1 MDKNAIKKYAVWA
14 RRALIGSVTQRA
26 ALYGIT
32 AEDAGDTRAEVVMGR
47 VLSSTEQR
55 QRRSL
60 IERIRTEGY
69 TAAIEGI
76 AYTWFNRF
84 IALRFM
90 EVNGYLPSRVR
101 VFTDENDAFRPQIM
115 TEALDLTMEGIDPQ
129 QIYAFK
135 NANDD
140 EGLFKYLI
148 IAQCNALNAVLPRM
162 FQRIGDDTELLFPE
176 NLLRDGSVVHELITR
191 IPAEDWQ
198 DQVQIIGWL
207 YQYYNS
213 EPKDTVFANLKKNIK
228 VTKDTLPAATQLFTP
243 DWIVRYM
250 VENSLGRLWLAGHP
264 NEDLRA
270 GWRYYME
277 EAEQTEEVAEQLS
290 ILRAEAAA
298 LSPEE
303 IRCIDPCMGSGH
315 ILAYLFD
322 VLIEIYGAHGYVTV
336 DAIKNIVTKN
346 LYGLDIDER
355 AAQLAYFTVM
365 MKARAYDRGFF
376 RRGIQPNVY
385 AIVESNADGAFI
397 YDGGAGIAEEEHAAA
412 LSDVM
417 AAFTDAREYG
427 SLIVPPA
434 HDYAA
439 LANAWEWAQ
448 MAVAPDVNVTLWS
461 SETNERIPQL
471 IRQAQILT
479 QKYHIVVTN
488 PPYMGSKG
496 MGAKLAKFVK
506 EHYPAYKS
514 DLFSCCVARFT
525 ELAFPNGYV
534 GFLTPYVWMFIS
546 SYEKLRKYII
556 DEKTIITLIQFEYS
570 AFEEATVPIC
580 TFVLQNAHIDK
591 KSPYLRLTA
600 YRGGM
605 EVQRQKT
612 IEALA
617 THDKN
622 TYFETYARDFEKI
635 PSSPIAFWAGAALF
649 GAFEHGE
656 KLENIAHPKK
666 GLATTDNNR
675 FLRFWFEVDSRKIGI
690 SMRDKV
696 AAVNSRRKWFPLNKG
711 GEYRRWYGNK
721 EYVVNWE
728 HDGREMKAA
737 VVARYG
743 GGSYTKEIR
752 SEERYFGNAIT
763 WSALTAGT
771 SSFRYSDYGALFDS
785 AGSSM
790 FPEEVNTLY
799 LMGFLNTKVTDYIL
813 HIINPT
819 LNYGAGSIASIP
831 ILWSERDRNIIET
844 HARINIDLSRANW
857 DSYETSWDFQSHPLA
872 PTAYER
878 REQFSYNINADARR
892 KSVTLLSD
900 RYERWAWDCN
910 ARFDQLKANEEE
922 LNRIFIDIYGL
933 ADELTPAV
941 AERDVTVTR
950 VYDTAADVP
959 VEMRGSSYILTRADA
974 VRSLISYAVG
984 CMFGRY
990 SLDEE
995 GIVYAGGEWDATRYK
1010 SFIPDA
1016 DAIIPVCDDE
1026 YFIDDIA
1033 ARFVSF
1039 VETVYGADTL
1049 EENLRFIADAL
1060 GGQGSPRT
1068 VIRSYFLRDFYA
1080 DHVRRYRKRPIYWL
1094 FDSGEKNGFKA
1105 LVYLHRYAPDTLARM
1120 RTDYIHPQQ
1129 SRYQAAL
1136 ADVERLLT
1144 EAQGAERVRL
1154 TKRRTALRAQEEELH
1169 AYEERVHHLADQMI
1183 ALDLDDGVRHNYA
1196 LLQDVLA
1203 KLK

>member
-32 AEDAGDTRAEVVMGR
+32 AEDAGDARAQVVMGR

-90 EVNGYLPSRVR
+90 EVNGYLPSRVC

-115 TEALDLTMEGIDPQ
+115 TEAIDLTMEGIDPQ

-148 IAQCNALNAVLPRM
+148 IAQCNALNAILPRM

-213 EPKDTVFANLKKNIK
+213 EPKDMVFANLKKNIK

-290 ILRAEAAA
+290 VLRAEAAA

-322 VLIEIYGAHGYVTV
+322 VFIEIYGAHGYVTV
-336 DAIKNIVTKN
+336 DAVKNIVTKN

-385 AIVESNADGAFI
+385 VIVESNWI
-397 YDGGAGIAEEEHAAA
+397 GGAYPYDMGDFLLAEEHRKTLNYLLE
-412 LSDVM
+412 
-417 AAFTDAREYG
+417 AFRDAKEYG
-427 SLIVPPA
+427 SLIRLEP
-434 HDYAA
+434 HDYAG
-439 LANAWEWAQ
+439 LLRAWEQTAAATAPNFNMVLWYD
-448 MAVAPDVNVTLWS
+448 AVK
-461 SETNERIPQL
+461 EEIPKL
-471 IRQAQILT
+471 LRQAHLLF

-496 MGAKLAKFVK
+496 MGAKLARFVK
-506 EHYPAYKS
+506 EQYPDSKS
-514 DLFSCCVARFT
+514 DLFAAFIERCGDFART
-525 ELAFPNGYV
+525 DGYHALV
-534 GFLTPYVWMFIS
+534 TQHAWMFLS
-546 SYEKLRKYII
+546 SYEKLRAKLLQKEII
-556 DEKTIITLIQFEYS
+556 SMVHLGAR
-570 AFEEATVPIC
+570 AFEEIGGEVVQTTA
-580 TFVLQNAHIDK
+580 FVLANPHIDGYAGSYARLVDANTQDGK
-591 KSPYLRLTA
+591 EELYLSGAERYVARQDHFDCIPSKPIAYWVSENFLVA
-600 YRGGM
+600 YRVGCPLGEFAEPKAGM
-605 EVQRQKT
+605 STGNNELFERYWHEVLFPHIGFHYRDAQET
-612 IEALA
+612 A
-617 THDKN
+617 DKC
-622 TYFETYARDFEKI
+622 YKWM
-635 PSSPIAFWAGAALF
+635 PC
-649 GAFEHGE
+649 
-656 KLENIAHPKK
+656 
-666 GLATTDNNR
+666 
-675 FLRFWFEVDSRKIGI
+675 
-690 SMRDKV
+690 
-696 AAVNSRRKWFPLNKG
+696 NSG
-711 GEYRRWYGNK
+711 GEYRKWSFNN
-721 EYVVNWE
+721 EIIVNWYNNGE
-728 HDGREMKAA
+728 EIRAYRNASGKIASATRNTAYYFKVGLTWNKLSSSRFAVKYKAA
-737 VVARYG
+737 GFAFDDT
-743 GGSYTKEIR
+743 SR
-752 SEERYFGNAIT
+752 SIFLEDGDNH
-763 WSALTAGT
+763 
-771 SSFRYSDYGALFDS
+771 ALF
-785 AGSSM
+785 
-790 FPEEVNTLY
+790 Y
-799 LMGFLNTKVTDYIL
+799 LLGLLCSNVTFAYL
-813 HIINPT
+813 VALNPT
-819 LNYGAGSIASIP
+819 MSFTNNDIERIPYMYDAQRADEVTALVGKNISI
-831 ILWSERDRNIIET
+831 
-844 HARINIDLSRANW
+844 SRADW

-900 RYERWAWDCN
+900 RYERWAWACN
-910 ARFDQLKANEEE
+910 ARFDQLRRNEEE

-959 VEMRGSSYILTRADA
+959 AEMKGSSYVLTRADA

-1010 SFIPDA
+1010 TFIPDA

-1049 EENLRFIADAL
+1049 EENLRFIADAF

-1154 TKRRTALRAQEEELH
+1154 TKRRTVLRAQEEELH

>member
-1 MDKNAIKKYAVWA
+1 MDKNSIKKYAVWA

-32 AEDAGDTRAEVVMGR
+32 AEDAGDARAQVVMGR

-135 NANDD
+135 NTNDD

-148 IAQCNALNAVLPRM
+148 IAQCNALNAILPRM

-213 EPKDTVFANLKKNIK
+213 EPKDTVFANLKKNMK

-290 ILRAEAAA
+290 VLRAEAAA

-322 VLIEIYGAHGYVTV
+322 VLTEIYGAHGYATV
-336 DAIKNIVTKN
+336 DAVKNIVTKN

-448 MAVAPDVNVTLWS
+448 MAAAPDVNMTLWS

-506 EHYPAYKS
+506 EHYPDSKS
-514 DLFSCCVARFT
+514 DLFAAFIERCGDFART
-525 ELAFPNGYV
+525 DGYHALV
-534 GFLTPYVWMFIS
+534 TQHAWMFLS
-546 SYEKLRKYII
+546 SYEKLRAKLLQKEII
-556 DEKTIITLIQFEYS
+556 SMAHLGAR
-570 AFEEATVPIC
+570 AFEEIGGEVVQTTA
-580 TFVLQNAHIDK
+580 FVLANQHIDGYAGRYVRLVDANTQDSK
-591 KSPYLRLTA
+591 EELYLSGAERYVA
-600 YRGGM
+600 
-605 EVQRQKT
+605 RQ
-612 IEALA
+612 
-617 THDKN
+617 DS
-622 TYFETYARDFEKI
+622 FEKI
-635 PSSPIAFWAGAALF
+635 PGMPIAYWASEKILS
-649 GAFEHGE
+649 AFIN
-656 KLENIAHPKK
+656 NISVAEISK
-666 GLATTDNNR
+666 GKSGQNTGDNER
-675 FLRFWFEVDSRKIGI
+675 FLRLWYEVDIKNIGF
-690 SMRDKV
+690 SLHESYTG
-696 AAVNSRRKWFPLNKG
+696 NQYKWIPYNKG
-711 GEYRRWYGNK
+711 GEFRRWYGNYQ
-721 EYVVNWE
+721 YVVNWE
-728 HDGREMKAA
+728 NDGEEIKAYA
-737 VVARYG
+737 VIRNRGKHWSRYIQNLDCL
-743 GGSYTKEIR
+743 YKE
-752 SEERYFGNAIT
+752 GIT
-763 WSALTAGT
+763 WSIVTAST
-771 SSFRYSDYGALFDS
+771 FSMRYLPVGFICDYAGCSIFPEVDLNDYLLALF
-785 AGSSM
+785 
-790 FPEEVNTLY
+790 
-799 LMGFLNTKVTDYIL
+799 NTKYAEIVL
-813 HIINPT
+813 KIINPT
-819 LNYGAGSIASIP
+819 INYQPGNIGSVPYIYEEKYSNRI
-831 ILWSERDRNIIET
+831 SELVTANK
-844 HARINIDLSRANW
+844 AFSRTDW

-959 VEMRGSSYILTRADA
+959 AEMKGSNYVLTRADA

-995 GIVYAGGEWDATRYK
+995 GIVYAGGEWDVTRYK
-1010 SFIPDA
+1010 TFIPDA

-1039 VETVYGADTL
+1039 VETVYGAEIL
-1049 EENLRFIADAL
+1049 EENLRFIADTL

>member
-26 ALYGIT
+26 ALYGIA

-148 IAQCNALNAVLPRM
+148 IAQCNALNAILPRM

-198 DQVQIIGWL
+198 DKVQIIGWL

-250 VENSLGRLWLAGHP
+250 VENSLGRFWLAGHP

-290 ILRAEAAA
+290 VLRAEAAA

-336 DAIKNIVTKN
+336 DAVKNIVTKN

-397 YDGGAGIAEEEHAAA
+397 YDGGAGIAEEEHAVA

-427 SLIVPPA
+427 SLIVPPS

-448 MAVAPDVNVTLWS
+448 MAAAPDVNVTLWS
-461 SETNERIPQL
+461 SETNDRIPQL

-506 EHYPAYKS
+506 EHYPDSKS
-514 DLFSCCVARFT
+514 DLFA
-525 ELAFPNGYV
+525 AFIERCGDFANADGYHALV
-534 GFLTPYVWMFIS
+534 TQHAWMFLS
-546 SYEKLRKYII
+546 SYEKLRAKLLQKEII
-556 DEKTIITLIQFEYS
+556 SMAHLGAR
-570 AFEEATVPIC
+570 AFEEIGGEVVQTTA
-580 TFVLQNAHIDK
+580 FVLACQHIDGYEG
-591 KSPYLRLTA
+591 S
-600 YRGGM
+600 
-605 EVQRQKT
+605 
-612 IEALA
+612 
-617 THDKN
+617 
-622 TYFETYARDFEKI
+622 YARLVDANTQDSKEELYLSGEQRYTAQQNSFEKI
-635 PSSPIAFWAGAALF
+635 SGMPIAYWVSSPTLMAFTHTNLSELYISGGRNKTHNDDKYIRCTW
-649 GAFEHGE
+649 
-656 KLENIAHPKK
+656 
-666 GLATTDNNR
+666 
-675 FLRFWFEVDSRKIGI
+675 EVSRLCT
-690 SMRDKV
+690 
-696 AAVNSRRKWFPLNKG
+696 KWVFYAKG
-711 GEYRRWYGNK
+711 GTYRKWYGNIDYLVDWSEEARTEYKKHGGLIKQKFMGK
-721 EYVVNWE
+721 EGVTWSIIAGYKTSFRVKQAEIVYSSVSPTIFKSE
-728 HDGREMKAA
+728 F
-737 VVARYG
+737 VARKDVLG
-743 GGSYTKEIR
+743 
-752 SEERYFGNAIT
+752 
-763 WSALTAGT
+763 
-771 SSFRYSDYGALFDS
+771 
-785 AGSSM
+785 
-790 FPEEVNTLY
+790 Y
-799 LMGFLNTKVTDYIL
+799 LNSKVAEHLLDIL
-813 HIINPT
+813 DPT
-819 LNYGAGSIASIP
+819 LATNVGDVLNLPY
-831 ILWSERDRNIIET
+831 IENEEKKVSK
-844 HARINIDLSRANW
+844 IVEELVQLSLADW
-857 DSYETSWDFQSHPLA
+857 DSYETSWDFARHPLLTRPSA
-872 PTAYER
+872 TLAAAYEQYKA
-878 REQFSYNINADARR
+878 E
-892 KSVTLLSD
+892 T
-900 RYERWAWDCN
+900 N
-910 ARFDQLKANEEE
+910 ARFDQLKENEEE

-959 VEMRGSSYILTRADA
+959 AAMKGSSYVLTRADA

-995 GIVYAGGEWDATRYK
+995 GIVYAGGEWDATCYK
-1010 SFIPDA
+1010 TFIPDA

-1136 ADVERLLT
+1136 ADAERLLT
-1144 EAQGAERVRL
+1144 EAQGAERVQL

-1196 LLQDVLA
+1196 LLQDVLS

>member
-26 ALYGIT
+26 ALYGIA
-32 AEDAGDTRAEVVMGR
+32 AEDAGDARAEVVMGR

-148 IAQCNALNAVLPRM
+148 IAQCNALNAILPRM

-277 EAEQTEEVAEQLS
+277 EAEQTEEVAEQLRA
-290 ILRAEAAA
+290 LRAEAAA

-322 VLIEIYGAHGYVTV
+322 VLIELYGAHGYATV
-336 DAIKNIVTKN
+336 DAVKNIVTKN

-385 AIVESNADGAFI
+385 AIVESNWI
-397 YDGGAGIAEEEHAAA
+397 GGAYPYDMGDFLLAEEHRKTLNYLLE
-412 LSDVM
+412 
-417 AAFTDAREYG
+417 AFRDAKEYG
-427 SLIVPPA
+427 SLIRLEP
-434 HDYAA
+434 HDYAG
-439 LANAWEWAQ
+439 LLRAWEQTAAATAPNFNMMLWYD
-448 MAVAPDVNVTLWS
+448 AVK
-461 SETNERIPQL
+461 EEIPKL
-471 IRQAQILT
+471 LRQAHLLF

-488 PPYMGSKG
+488 PPYMGGKG

-506 EHYPAYKS
+506 EHYPDSKS
-514 DLFSCCVARFT
+514 DLFAAFIERCGDFART
-525 ELAFPNGYV
+525 DGYHALV
-534 GFLTPYVWMFIS
+534 TQHAWMFLS
-546 SYEKLRKYII
+546 SYEKLRAKLLQKEII
-556 DEKTIITLIQFEYS
+556 SMAHLGAR
-570 AFEEATVPIC
+570 AFEEIGGEVVQTTA
-580 TFVLQNAHIDK
+580 FVLANQHINGYEG
-591 KSPYLRLTA
+591 S
-600 YRGGM
+600 
-605 EVQRQKT
+605 
-612 IEALA
+612 
-617 THDKN
+617 
-622 TYFETYARDFEKI
+622 YARLVDANTQDGKEELYVSGAERYAVRQDHFDCI
-635 PSSPIAFWAGAALF
+635 PSKPIAFWVSENFLVAYRVGCPLGEFAEPKAGMSTGNNELF
-649 GAFEHGE
+649 ERYWH
-656 KLENIAHPKK
+656 
-666 GLATTDNNR
+666 
-675 FLRFWFEVDSRKIGI
+675 EVSFPRIGFHY
-690 SMRDKV
+690 RDAQETADKCYKWMPC
-696 AAVNSRRKWFPLNKG
+696 NSG
-711 GEYRRWYGNK
+711 GEYRKWSFNN
-721 EYVVNWE
+721 EIIVNWYNNGE
-728 HDGREMKAA
+728 EIRAYRNASGKIASATRNTAYYFKVGLTWNKLSSSRFAVKYKAA
-737 VVARYG
+737 GFAFDDT
-743 GGSYTKEIR
+743 SR
-752 SEERYFGNAIT
+752 SIFLEDGDNH
-763 WSALTAGT
+763 
-771 SSFRYSDYGALFDS
+771 ALF
-785 AGSSM
+785 
-790 FPEEVNTLY
+790 Y
-799 LMGFLNTKVTDYIL
+799 LLGLLCSNVTFAYL
-813 HIINPT
+813 AALNPT
-819 LNYGAGSIASIP
+819 MSFTNNDIERIPYIYDAQRADEVTALVGKNISI
-831 ILWSERDRNIIET
+831 
-844 HARINIDLSRANW
+844 SRADW

-910 ARFDQLKANEEE
+910 ARFDQLRRNEEE

-941 AERDVTVTR
+941 AERDVTVTH
-950 VYDTAADVP
+950 VYGTAADVP
-959 VEMRGSSYILTRADA
+959 AEMKGSSYVLTRADA

-1010 SFIPDA
+1010 TFIPDA

-1033 ARFVSF
+1033 ARFVLF
-1039 VETVYGADTL
+1039 VETVYGAETL

-1105 LVYLHRYAPDTLARM
+1105 LVYLHRYTPDTLARM

>member
-14 RRALIGSVTQRA
+14 RRALIGSVAQRA

-32 AEDAGDTRAEVVMGR
+32 AEDVGDARAEVVMGR

-148 IAQCNALNAVLPRM
+148 IAQCNALNAILPRM

-277 EAEQTEEVAEQLS
+277 EAEQTEEVAEQLRA
-290 ILRAEAAA
+290 LRAEAAA

-336 DAIKNIVTKN
+336 DAVKNIVTKN

-448 MAVAPDVNVTLWS
+448 MAAAPDVNMTLWS

-506 EHYPAYKS
+506 EHYPDSKS
-514 DLFSCCVARFT
+514 DLFA
-525 ELAFPNGYV
+525 AFIERCGDFANADGYHALV
-534 GFLTPYVWMFIS
+534 TQHAWMFLS
-546 SYEKLRKYII
+546 SYEKLRAKLLKQEII
-556 DEKTIITLIQFEYS
+556 SMAHLGAR
-570 AFEEATVPIC
+570 AFEEIGGEVVQTTA
-580 TFVLQNAHIDK
+580 FVLANRHIDGYAG
-591 KSPYLRLTA
+591 S
-600 YRGGM
+600 
-605 EVQRQKT
+605 
-612 IEALA
+612 
-617 THDKN
+617 
-622 TYFETYARDFEKI
+622 YARLVDANTQDGKEELYLSGAERYTVQQKKFDCI
-635 PSSPIAFWAGAALF
+635 PGKPIAFSLPIAILKLF
-649 GAFEHGE
+649 SS
-656 KLENIAHPKK
+656 
-666 GLATTDNNR
+666 
-675 FLRFWFEVDSRKIGI
+675 EVTLNKIGI
-690 SMRDKV
+690 TRLGMTTANNDKFTRFWYEVDIRYCIFNPANEAEVLHRGKKWV
-696 AAVNSRRKWFPLNKG
+696 AYNKG
-711 GEYRRWYGNK
+711 GKCRKWYGNLDI
-721 EYVVNWE
+721 VVNWDNSGYE
-728 HDGREMKAA
+728 IKNYADTDGR
-737 VVARYG
+737 VRSTVPNTDFYF
-743 GGSYTKEIR
+743 KECV
-752 SEERYFGNAIT
+752 T
-763 WSALTAGT
+763 WSKISTNTLAFRYRPNGSIFDVAGACLFSNKHLYELLALCNSRVAIKILTAL
-771 SSFRYSDYGALFDS
+771 S
-785 AGSSM
+785 
-790 FPEEVNTLY
+790 
-799 LMGFLNTKVTDYIL
+799 
-813 HIINPT
+813 PT
-819 LNYGAGSIASIP
+819 LNFEGGQIAILP
-831 ILWSERDRNIIET
+831 ISKDALKDSNVR
-844 HARINIDLSRANW
+844 ALSRKNVALSKQDW

-910 ARFDQLKANEEE
+910 ARFDQLRRNEEE

-995 GIVYAGGEWDATRYK
+995 GIVYAGGEWDATCYK
-1010 SFIPDA
+1010 TFIPDA

-1033 ARFVSF
+1033 ACFVSF
-1039 VETVYGADTL
+1039 VETVYGAETL
-1049 EENLRFIADAL
+1049 EENLRFIADTL

-1136 ADVERLLT
+1136 ADAERLLT
-1144 EAQGAERVRL
+1144 EAQGADASSSRSGARHSAH
-1154 TKRRTALRAQEEELH
+1154 RRRSCTPMRN
-1169 AYEERVHHLADQMI
+1169 AYTTLPIR
-1183 ALDLDDGVRHNYA
+1183 
-1196 LLQDVLA
+1196 
-1203 KLK
+1203 

>member
-26 ALYGIT
+26 ALYGIA

-148 IAQCNALNAVLPRM
+148 IAQCNALNAILPRM

-277 EAEQTEEVAEQLS
+277 EAEQTEEVAEQLRA
-290 ILRAEAAA
+290 LRAEAAA

-322 VLIEIYGAHGYVTV
+322 VLIEIYGAHGYATV
-336 DAIKNIVTKN
+336 DAVKNIVTKN

-385 AIVESNADGAFI
+385 AIVESNWI
-397 YDGGAGIAEEEHAAA
+397 GGAYPYDMGDFLLAEEHRKTLNYLLE
-412 LSDVM
+412 
-417 AAFTDAREYG
+417 AFRDAKEYG
-427 SLIVPPA
+427 SLIRLEP
-434 HDYAA
+434 HDYAG
-439 LANAWEWAQ
+439 LLRAWEQTAAATAPNFNMMLWYD
-448 MAVAPDVNVTLWS
+448 AVK
-461 SETNERIPQL
+461 EEIPKL
-471 IRQAQILT
+471 LRQAHLLF

-488 PPYMGSKG
+488 PPYMGGKG

-506 EHYPAYKS
+506 EHYPDSKS
-514 DLFSCCVARFT
+514 DLFAAFIERCGDFART
-525 ELAFPNGYV
+525 DGYHALV
-534 GFLTPYVWMFIS
+534 TQHAWMFLS
-546 SYEKLRKYII
+546 SYEKLRAKLLQKEII
-556 DEKTIITLIQFEYS
+556 SMAHLGAR
-570 AFEEATVPIC
+570 AFEEIGGEVVQTTA
-580 TFVLQNAHIDK
+580 FVLANQHINGYEG
-591 KSPYLRLTA
+591 S
-600 YRGGM
+600 
-605 EVQRQKT
+605 
-612 IEALA
+612 
-617 THDKN
+617 
-622 TYFETYARDFEKI
+622 YARLVDANTQDGKEELYVSGAERYAVRQDHFDCI
-635 PSSPIAFWAGAALF
+635 PSKPIAFWVSENFLVAYRVGCPLGEFAEPKAGMSTGNNELF
-649 GAFEHGE
+649 ERYWH
-656 KLENIAHPKK
+656 
-666 GLATTDNNR
+666 
-675 FLRFWFEVDSRKIGI
+675 EVSFPRIGFHY
-690 SMRDKV
+690 RDAQETADKCYKWMPC
-696 AAVNSRRKWFPLNKG
+696 NSG
-711 GEYRRWYGNK
+711 GEYRKWSFNN
-721 EYVVNWE
+721 EIIVNWYNNGE
-728 HDGREMKAA
+728 EIRAYRNASGKIASATRNTAYYFKVGLTWNKLSSSRFAVKYKAA
-737 VVARYG
+737 GFAFDDT
-743 GGSYTKEIR
+743 SR
-752 SEERYFGNAIT
+752 SIFLEDGDNH
-763 WSALTAGT
+763 
-771 SSFRYSDYGALFDS
+771 ALF
-785 AGSSM
+785 
-790 FPEEVNTLY
+790 Y
-799 LMGFLNTKVTDYIL
+799 LLGLLCSNVTFAYL
-813 HIINPT
+813 AALNPT
-819 LNYGAGSIASIP
+819 MSFTNNDIERIPYIYDAQRADEVTALVGKNISI
-831 ILWSERDRNIIET
+831 
-844 HARINIDLSRANW
+844 SRADW

-910 ARFDQLKANEEE
+910 ARFDQLRRNEEE

-941 AERDVTVTR
+941 AERDVTVTH
-950 VYDTAADVP
+950 VYGTAADVP
-959 VEMRGSSYILTRADA
+959 AEMKGSSYVLTRADA

-1010 SFIPDA
+1010 TFIPDA

-1033 ARFVSF
+1033 ARFVLF
-1039 VETVYGADTL
+1039 VETVYGAETL

-1105 LVYLHRYAPDTLARM
+1105 LVYLHRYTPDTLARM

>member
-32 AEDAGDTRAEVVMGR
+32 AEDAGDARAQVVMGR

-101 VFTDENDAFRPQIM
+101 VFTNENDAFRPQIM
-115 TEALDLTMEGIDPQ
+115 TEAIDLTMEGIDPQ

-148 IAQCNALNAVLPRM
+148 IAQCNALNAILPRM

-264 NEDLRA
+264 NGDLRA

-277 EAEQTEEVAEQLS
+277 EAEQTEEVAEQLRT
-290 ILRAEAAA
+290 LRAEAAA

-322 VLIEIYGAHGYVTV
+322 VLIEIYGAHGYATV
-336 DAIKNIVTKN
+336 DAVKNIVTKN

-417 AAFTDAREYG
+417 AAFIDAREYG

-448 MAVAPDVNVTLWS
+448 MAAAPDVNVTLWS
-461 SETNERIPQL
+461 SETNDRIPQL

-506 EHYPAYKS
+506 EHYPDSKS
-514 DLFSCCVARFT
+514 DLFA
-525 ELAFPNGYV
+525 AFIERCGDFANADGYHALV
-534 GFLTPYVWMFIS
+534 TQHAWMFLS
-546 SYEKLRKYII
+546 SYEKLRAKLLQKEII
-556 DEKTIITLIQFEYS
+556 SMAHLGAR
-570 AFEEATVPIC
+570 AFEEIGGEVVQTTA
-580 TFVLQNAHIDK
+580 FVLANRHIDGYAG
-591 KSPYLRLTA
+591 S
-600 YRGGM
+600 
-605 EVQRQKT
+605 
-612 IEALA
+612 
-617 THDKN
+617 
-622 TYFETYARDFEKI
+622 YARLVDANTQDGKEELYLSEAERYAVREENFEQI
-635 PSSPIAFWAGAALF
+635 PGMPVAYWVSEDILRIFSVS
-649 GAFEHGE
+649 
-656 KLENIAHPKK
+656 KK
-666 GLATTDNNR
+666 MDVFAVSKQGLATADNDR
-675 FLRFWFEVDSRKIGI
+675 FLRLWYEVDIGQIKFNARTAEEFLEARK
-690 SMRDKV
+690 
-696 AAVNSRRKWFPLNKG
+696 KWVPYNKG
-711 GEYRRWYGNK
+711 GEYRKWYGNND
-721 EYVVNWE
+721 YLVNWE
-728 HDGREMKAA
+728 HDGA
-737 VVARYG
+737 
-743 GGSYTKEIR
+743 EIKNFRDTNGKLR
-752 SEERYFGNAIT
+752 SRPQNLVYYFQESASWSDIT
-763 WSALTAGT
+763 SNNPA
-771 SSFRYSDYGALFDS
+771 FRYKAHGSIFDIVGKSLFSSDKL
-785 AGSSM
+785 
-790 FPEEVNTLY
+790 LY
-799 LMGFLNTKVTDYIL
+799 LLGLCNTKIVRDIL
-813 HIINPT
+813 HIIAPT
-819 LNYGAGSIASIP
+819 LHFQTGDIDNIPVILDDRKKTSVELLVKENISI
-831 ILWSERDRNIIET
+831 
-844 HARINIDLSRANW
+844 SRTDW

-910 ARFDQLKANEEE
+910 ARFDQLRHNEEE

-950 VYDTAADVP
+950 VYDTAVDVP
-959 VEMRGSSYILTRADA
+959 AEMKGSSYVLTRADA

-1010 SFIPDA
+1010 TFSPDA

-1049 EENLRFIADAL
+1049 EENLRFIADAF

-1068 VIRSYFLRDFYA
+1068 VLRSYFLRDFYA

-1105 LVYLHRYAPDTLARM
+1105 LVYLHRYAPDILARM
-1120 RTDYIHPQQ
+1120 RMDYIHPQQ

>member
-26 ALYGIT
+26 ALYGIA
-32 AEDAGDTRAEVVMGR
+32 AEDAGDARAEVVMGR

-148 IAQCNALNAVLPRM
+148 IAQCNALNAILPRM

-277 EAEQTEEVAEQLS
+277 EAEQTEEVAEQLRA
-290 ILRAEAAA
+290 LRAEAAA

-322 VLIEIYGAHGYVTV
+322 VLIELYGAHGYATV
-336 DAIKNIVTKN
+336 DAVKNIVTKN

-385 AIVESNADGAFI
+385 AIVESNWI
-397 YDGGAGIAEEEHAAA
+397 GGAYPYDMGDFLLAEEHRKTLNYLLE
-412 LSDVM
+412 
-417 AAFTDAREYG
+417 AFRDAKEYG
-427 SLIVPPA
+427 SLIRLEP
-434 HDYAA
+434 HDYAG
-439 LANAWEWAQ
+439 LLRAWEQTAAATAPNFNMMLWYD
-448 MAVAPDVNVTLWS
+448 AVK
-461 SETNERIPQL
+461 EEIPKL
-471 IRQAQILT
+471 LRQAHLLF

-488 PPYMGSKG
+488 PPYMGGKG

-506 EHYPAYKS
+506 EHYPDSKS
-514 DLFSCCVARFT
+514 DLFAAFIERCGDFART
-525 ELAFPNGYV
+525 DGYHALV
-534 GFLTPYVWMFIS
+534 TQHAWMFLS
-546 SYEKLRKYII
+546 SYEKLRAKLLQKEII
-556 DEKTIITLIQFEYS
+556 SMAHLGAR
-570 AFEEATVPIC
+570 AFEEIGGEVVQTTA
-580 TFVLQNAHIDK
+580 FVLANQHINGYEG
-591 KSPYLRLTA
+591 S
-600 YRGGM
+600 
-605 EVQRQKT
+605 
-612 IEALA
+612 
-617 THDKN
+617 
-622 TYFETYARDFEKI
+622 YARLVDANTQDGKEELYVSGAERYAVRQDHFDCI
-635 PSSPIAFWAGAALF
+635 PSKPIAFWVIENFLVAYRVGCPLGEFAEPKAGMSTGNNELF
-649 GAFEHGE
+649 ERYWH
-656 KLENIAHPKK
+656 
-666 GLATTDNNR
+666 
-675 FLRFWFEVDSRKIGI
+675 EVSFPRIGFHY
-690 SMRDKV
+690 RDAQETADKCYKWMPC
-696 AAVNSRRKWFPLNKG
+696 NSG
-711 GEYRRWYGNK
+711 GEYRKWSFNN
-721 EYVVNWE
+721 EIIVNWYNNGE
-728 HDGREMKAA
+728 EIRAYRNASGKIASATRNTAYYFKVGLTWNKLSSSRFAVKYKAA
-737 VVARYG
+737 GFAFDDT
-743 GGSYTKEIR
+743 SR
-752 SEERYFGNAIT
+752 SIFLEDGDNH
-763 WSALTAGT
+763 
-771 SSFRYSDYGALFDS
+771 ALF
-785 AGSSM
+785 
-790 FPEEVNTLY
+790 Y
-799 LMGFLNTKVTDYIL
+799 LLGLLCSNVTFAYL
-813 HIINPT
+813 AALNPT
-819 LNYGAGSIASIP
+819 MSFTNNDIERIPYIYDAQRADEVTALVGKNISI
-831 ILWSERDRNIIET
+831 
-844 HARINIDLSRANW
+844 SRADW

-910 ARFDQLKANEEE
+910 ARFDQLRRNEEE

-941 AERDVTVTR
+941 AERDVTVTH
-950 VYDTAADVP
+950 VYGTAADVP
-959 VEMRGSSYILTRADA
+959 AEMKGSSYVLTRADA

-1010 SFIPDA
+1010 TFIPDA

-1033 ARFVSF
+1033 ARFVLF
-1039 VETVYGADTL
+1039 VETVYGAETL

-1105 LVYLHRYAPDTLARM
+1105 LVYLHRYTPDTLARM

>member
-26 ALYGIT
+26 ALYGIA
-32 AEDAGDTRAEVVMGR
+32 AEDAGDARAEVVMGR

-148 IAQCNALNAVLPRM
+148 IAQCNALNAILPRM

-277 EAEQTEEVAEQLS
+277 EAEQTEEVAEQLRA
-290 ILRAEAAA
+290 LRAEAAA

-322 VLIEIYGAHGYVTV
+322 VLIELYGAHGYATV
-336 DAIKNIVTKN
+336 DAVKNIVTKN

-385 AIVESNADGAFI
+385 AIVESNWI
-397 YDGGAGIAEEEHAAA
+397 GGAYPYDMGDFLLAEEHRKTLNYLLE
-412 LSDVM
+412 
-417 AAFTDAREYG
+417 AFRDAKEYG
-427 SLIVPPA
+427 SLIRLEP
-434 HDYAA
+434 HDYAG
-439 LANAWEWAQ
+439 LLRAWEQTAAATATNFNMMLWYD
-448 MAVAPDVNVTLWS
+448 AVK
-461 SETNERIPQL
+461 EEIPKL
-471 IRQAQILT
+471 LRQAHLLF

-488 PPYMGSKG
+488 PPYMGGKG

-506 EHYPAYKS
+506 EHYPDSKS
-514 DLFSCCVARFT
+514 DLFAAFIERCGDFART
-525 ELAFPNGYV
+525 DGYHALV
-534 GFLTPYVWMFIS
+534 TQHAWMFLS
-546 SYEKLRKYII
+546 SYEKLRAKLLQKEII
-556 DEKTIITLIQFEYS
+556 SMAHLGAR
-570 AFEEATVPIC
+570 AFEEIGGEVVQTTAFI
-580 TFVLQNAHIDK
+580 LANRHIDGYAGRYVRLVDANTQDAK
-591 KSPYLRLTA
+591 EELYLSGAERHVA
-600 YRGGM
+600 
-605 EVQRQKT
+605 RQ
-612 IEALA
+612 
-617 THDKN
+617 DS
-622 TYFETYARDFEKI
+622 FEKI
-635 PSSPIAFWAGAALF
+635 PGMPIAYWASEKILS
-649 GAFEHGE
+649 AFIN
-656 KLENIAHPKK
+656 NISVAEISK
-666 GLATTDNNR
+666 GKSGQNTGDNER
-675 FLRFWFEVDSRKIGI
+675 FLRLWYEVDIKNIGF
-690 SMRDKV
+690 SLHESYTG
-696 AAVNSRRKWFPLNKG
+696 NQYKWIPYNKG
-711 GEYRRWYGNK
+711 GEFRRWYGNYQ
-721 EYVVNWE
+721 YVVNWE
-728 HDGREMKAA
+728 NDGEEIKAYA
-737 VVARYG
+737 VIRNRGKHWSRYIQNLDCL
-743 GGSYTKEIR
+743 YKE
-752 SEERYFGNAIT
+752 GIT
-763 WSALTAGT
+763 WSIVTAST
-771 SSFRYSDYGALFDS
+771 FSMRYLPVGFICDYAGCSIFPEVDLNDYLLALF
-785 AGSSM
+785 
-790 FPEEVNTLY
+790 
-799 LMGFLNTKVTDYIL
+799 NTKYAEIVL
-813 HIINPT
+813 KIINPT
-819 LNYGAGSIASIP
+819 INYQPGNIGSVPYIYEEKYSNRI
-831 ILWSERDRNIIET
+831 SELVTANK
-844 HARINIDLSRANW
+844 AFSRTDW

-910 ARFDQLKANEEE
+910 ACFDQLKANEEE

-959 VEMRGSSYILTRADA
+959 AEMKGSNYVLTRADA

-995 GIVYAGGEWDATRYK
+995 GIVYAGGEWDAPRYK
-1010 SFIPDA
+1010 TFIPDA

-1033 ARFVSF
+1033 ARFVLF
-1039 VETVYGADTL
+1039 VETVYGAETL

-1105 LVYLHRYAPDTLARM
+1105 LVYLHRYTPDTLARM

-1144 EAQGAERVRL
+1144 EGAERVRL

>member
-32 AEDAGDTRAEVVMGR
+32 AEDAGDARAEVVMGR

-101 VFTDENDAFRPQIM
+101 VFTDENDAFRPQIV
-115 TEALDLTMEGIDPQ
+115 TEAIDLTMEGIDPQ

-148 IAQCNALNAVLPRM
+148 IAQCNALNAILPRM

-290 ILRAEAAA
+290 VLRAEAAA

-322 VLIEIYGAHGYVTV
+322 VLIEIYGAHGYATV
-336 DAIKNIVTKN
+336 DAVKNIVTKN

-376 RRGIQPNVY
+376 RRGIQPHVY

-417 AAFTDAREYG
+417 ATFTDARDYG
-427 SLIVPPA
+427 SLIVPPT

-448 MAVAPDVNVTLWS
+448 MAAAPDVNMTLWS

-496 MGAKLAKFVK
+496 MGAKLARFVK
-506 EHYPAYKS
+506 EQYPDSKS
-514 DLFSCCVARFT
+514 DLFAAFIERCGDFART
-525 ELAFPNGYV
+525 DGYHALV
-534 GFLTPYVWMFIS
+534 TQHAWMFLS
-546 SYEKLRKYII
+546 SYEKLRAKLLQKEII
-556 DEKTIITLIQFEYS
+556 SMAHLGAR
-570 AFEEATVPIC
+570 AFEEIGGEVVQTTA
-580 TFVLQNAHIDK
+580 FVLANRHIDGYAG
-591 KSPYLRLTA
+591 S
-600 YRGGM
+600 
-605 EVQRQKT
+605 
-612 IEALA
+612 
-617 THDKN
+617 
-622 TYFETYARDFEKI
+622 YARLVDANTQDGKEELYLSGAERYVARQDSFEKI
-635 PSSPIAFWAGAALF
+635 QGAPISYWVSEKALDVLSSCEHFGEMSTTRAGMIT
-649 GAFEHGE
+649 G
-656 KLENIAHPKK
+656 
-666 GLATTDNNR
+666 DNNIFVR
-675 FLRFWFEVDSRKIGI
+675 QWFEVNRSQSEFLCKNRDMAI
-690 SMRDKV
+690 SSKK
-696 AAVNSRRKWFPLNKG
+696 KWFPYSKG
-711 GEYRRWYGNK
+711 GKYRKWYGNNDC
-721 EYVVNWE
+721 VVNWYN
-728 HDGREMKAA
+728 DGYEMRNRKDSKGDIPAHA
-737 VVARYG
+737 FNLDYIFKKNVCWNSLSSNAFSARYTECG
-743 GGSYTKEIR
+743 FLYDAGGS
-752 SEERYFGNAIT
+752 FAAI
-763 WSALTAGT
+763 ANNHEL
-771 SSFRYSDYGALFDS
+771 
-785 AGSSM
+785 
-790 FPEEVNTLY
+790 LY
-799 LMGFLNTKVTDYIL
+799 LGFLNSAVAFFYLTAL
-813 HIINPT
+813 NPT
-819 LNYGAGSIASIP
+819 MNFQKGNIGNLP
-831 ILWSERDRNIIET
+831 VHRNIDGKESVVIKHVE
-844 HARINIDLSRANW
+844 ACIFLSRADW

-910 ARFDQLKANEEE
+910 ARFDQLRRNEEE

-959 VEMRGSSYILTRADA
+959 AEMKGSSYVLTRADA

-995 GIVYAGGEWDATRYK
+995 GIVYAGGEWDATCYK
-1010 SFIPDA
+1010 TFIPDA

-1039 VETVYGADTL
+1039 VEMVYGAETL
-1049 EENLRFIADAL
+1049 EENLRFIADTL

-1136 ADVERLLT
+1136 ADAERLLT
-1144 EAQGAERVRL
+1144 EAQGAERVQL

-1196 LLQDVLA
+1196 LLQDVLS

>member
-1 MDKNAIKKYAVWA
+1 MDKNSIKKYAVWA

-32 AEDAGDTRAEVVMGR
+32 AEDAGDARAQVVMGR

-135 NANDD
+135 NTNDD

-148 IAQCNALNAVLPRM
+148 IAQCNALNAILPRM

-213 EPKDTVFANLKKNIK
+213 EPKDTVFANLKKNMK

-290 ILRAEAAA
+290 VLRAEAAA

-322 VLIEIYGAHGYVTV
+322 VLTEIYGAHGYATV
-336 DAIKNIVTKN
+336 DAVKNIVTKN

-448 MAVAPDVNVTLWS
+448 MAAAPDVNMTLWS

-496 MGAKLAKFVK
+496 MGAKLANFVK

-525 ELAFPNGYV
+525 ELGFPNGYA

-635 PSSPIAFWAGAALF
+635 PSSPIAFWVSENFLVAYRVGCPLGEFAEPKAGMSTGNNELF
-649 GAFEHGE
+649 ERYWH
-656 KLENIAHPKK
+656 
-666 GLATTDNNR
+666 
-675 FLRFWFEVDSRKIGI
+675 EVSFPRIGFHY
-690 SMRDKV
+690 RDAQETADKCYKWMPC
-696 AAVNSRRKWFPLNKG
+696 NSG
-711 GEYRRWYGNK
+711 GEYRKWSFNN
-721 EYVVNWE
+721 EIIVNWYNNGE
-728 HDGREMKAA
+728 EIRAYRNASGKIASATRNTAYYFKVGLTWNKLSSSRFAVKYKAA
-737 VVARYG
+737 GFAFDDT
-743 GGSYTKEIR
+743 SR
-752 SEERYFGNAIT
+752 SIFLEDGDNH
-763 WSALTAGT
+763 
-771 SSFRYSDYGALFDS
+771 ALF
-785 AGSSM
+785 
-790 FPEEVNTLY
+790 Y
-799 LMGFLNTKVTDYIL
+799 LLGLLCSNVTFAYL
-813 HIINPT
+813 AALNPT
-819 LNYGAGSIASIP
+819 MSFTNNDIERIPYIYDAQRADEVTALVGKNISI
-831 ILWSERDRNIIET
+831 
-844 HARINIDLSRANW
+844 SRADW

-959 VEMRGSSYILTRADA
+959 AEMKGSSYVLTRADA

-1010 SFIPDA
+1010 TFIPDA

-1094 FDSGEKNGFKA
+1094 FDSGEKNGVKA

>member
-32 AEDAGDTRAEVVMGR
+32 AEDVGDARVEVVMGR

-148 IAQCNALNAVLPRM
+148 IAQCNALNAILPRM

-290 ILRAEAAA
+290 VLRAEAAA

-336 DAIKNIVTKN
+336 DAVKNIVTKN

-439 LANAWEWAQ
+439 LANAWAWSR
-448 MAVAPDVNVTLWS
+448 MAAAPDVNMTLWS

-506 EHYPAYKS
+506 EHYPDSKS
-514 DLFSCCVARFT
+514 DLFAAFIERCGDFART
-525 ELAFPNGYV
+525 DGYHALV
-534 GFLTPYVWMFIS
+534 TQHAWMFLS
-546 SYEKLRKYII
+546 SYEKLRAKLLQKEII
-556 DEKTIITLIQFEYS
+556 SMAHLGAR
-570 AFEEATVPIC
+570 AFEEIGGEVVQTTA
-580 TFVLQNAHIDK
+580 FVLANQHIDGYAG
-591 KSPYLRLTA
+591 S
-600 YRGGM
+600 
-605 EVQRQKT
+605 
-612 IEALA
+612 
-617 THDKN
+617 
-622 TYFETYARDFEKI
+622 YARLVDANTQDAKEELYLSGAERYTAQQDRFAQI
-635 PSSPIAFWAGAALF
+635 PGMPISYWVSRNIYRIFSSFPALYQS
-649 GAFEHGE
+649 APT
-656 KLENIAHPKK
+656 KM
-666 GLATTDNNR
+666 GLTTGDNDR
-675 FLRFWFEVDSRKIGI
+675 FLRYWYEVYNELIGT
-690 SMRDKV
+690 K
-696 AAVNSRRKWFPLNKG
+696 FQFYNKG
-711 GEYRRWYGNK
+711 GEFRRWYGNINNVIDWGNDGF
-721 EYVVNWE
+721 YVRQFN
-728 HDGREMKAA
+728 
-737 VVARYG
+737 
-743 GGSYTKEIR
+743 GSTIR
-752 SEERYFGNAIT
+752 NDDWYFKKCISWGLIT
-763 WSALTAGT
+763 SST
-771 SSFRYSDYGALFDS
+771 SSFRSTGDYSCVFGD
-785 AGSSM
+785 AGPGC
-790 FPEEVNTLY
+790 FPSDKHFY
-799 LMGFLNTKVTDYIL
+799 YIL
-813 HIINPT
+813 SLLNSKPIDMMLSIMNPT
-819 LNYGAGSIASIP
+819 INLSSGVTGLLPLKFGKDHLS
-831 ILWSERDRNIIET
+831 
-844 HARINIDLSRANW
+844 RINSLAKKNEQLSCQDW
-857 DSYETSWDFQSHPLA
+857 DSFETSWDFKSHPLTS
-872 PTAYER
+872 TAYEH
-878 REQFSYNINADARR
+878 REPLSYGINADARR
-892 KSVTLLSD
+892 KLVTLLSD

-910 ARFDQLKANEEE
+910 ARFDQLKENEEE
-922 LNRIFIDIYGL
+922 LNRIFIDIYDL

-959 VEMRGSSYILTRADA
+959 AAMKGSSYVLTRADA

-995 GIVYAGGEWDATRYK
+995 GAGLCGRGMG
-1010 SFIPDA
+1010 
-1016 DAIIPVCDDE
+1016 CDP
-1026 YFIDDIA
+1026 
-1033 ARFVSF
+1033 
-1039 VETVYGADTL
+1039 L
-1049 EENLRFIADAL
+1049 
-1060 GGQGSPRT
+1060 
-1068 VIRSYFLRDFYA
+1068 
-1080 DHVRRYRKRPIYWL
+1080 
-1094 FDSGEKNGFKA
+1094 
-1105 LVYLHRYAPDTLARM
+1105 
-1120 RTDYIHPQQ
+1120 
-1129 SRYQAAL
+1129 
-1136 ADVERLLT
+1136 
-1144 EAQGAERVRL
+1144 
-1154 TKRRTALRAQEEELH
+1154 
-1169 AYEERVHHLADQMI
+1169 
-1183 ALDLDDGVRHNYA
+1183 
-1196 LLQDVLA
+1196 
-1203 KLK
+1203 

>member
-26 ALYGIT
+26 ARYGIT
-32 AEDAGDTRAEVVMGR
+32 AEDAGDARAQVVMGR

-115 TEALDLTMEGIDPQ
+115 TEAIDLTLEGIDPQ

-148 IAQCNALNAVLPRM
+148 IAQCNALNAILPRM

-228 VTKDTLPAATQLFTP
+228 VTKDTLPAATQIFTP

-277 EAEQTEEVAEQLS
+277 EAEQTEEVAEQLRA
-290 ILRAEAAA
+290 LRAEAAA

-322 VLIEIYGAHGYVTV
+322 VLIEIYGAHGYATV
-336 DAIKNIVTKN
+336 DAVKNIVTKN
-346 LYGLDIDER
+346 LYGLDIDKR

-397 YDGGAGIAEEEHAAA
+397 YDGGAGIAEEEHTAA

-417 AAFTDAREYG
+417 AAFIDAREYG

-439 LANAWEWAQ
+439 LANAWEWSR
-448 MAVAPDVNVTLWS
+448 MAAAPDVNMTLWS

-506 EHYPAYKS
+506 AQYPDTKS
-514 DLFSCCVARFT
+514 DLST
-525 ELAFPNGYV
+525 AFMERCLKFCRSVGYMSMINI
-534 GFLTPYVWMFIS
+534 PVWMFLS
-546 SYEKLRKYII
+546 SYEKLRQSILYNNTYSSMLHLGRGIFGSDFGTTAFVIVKKRVENYSAVYRRMFEKAGAVDSV
-556 DEKTIITLIQFEYS
+556 DEKERIFFAGTGEYI
-570 AFEEATVPIC
+570 AQQENFA
-580 TFVLQNAHIDK
+580 
-591 KSPYLRLTA
+591 
-600 YRGGM
+600 
-605 EVQRQKT
+605 
-612 IEALA
+612 
-617 THDKN
+617 
-622 TYFETYARDFEKI
+622 KI
-635 PSSPIAFWAGAALF
+635 PGMPVAYWVSAQVMAVFSL
-649 GAFEHGE
+649 GE
-656 KLENIAHPKK
+656 RLGNLVLVKK
-666 GLATTDNNR
+666 GMDTGNNDK
-675 FLRFWFEVDSRKIGI
+675 FLRQWFEVVVSNILLADNKFFRWVPY
-690 SMRDKV
+690 D
-696 AAVNSRRKWFPLNKG
+696 KG
-711 GEYRRWYGNK
+711 GDYRRWYGNN
-721 EYVVNWE
+721 EYVVDWKN
-728 HDGREMKAA
+728 DGEELKKSTANL
-737 VVARYG
+737 
-743 GGSYTKEIR
+743 R
-752 SEERYFGNAIT
+752 SRNLYFRQSIT
-763 WSALTAGT
+763 WNALSVSKTC
-771 SSFRYSDYGALFDS
+771 FRFSKEMSIFDS

-790 FPEEVNTLY
+790 FPEESEIYKYLGLMNTNIIQKL
-799 LMGFLNTKVTDYIL
+799 LN
-813 HIINPT
+813 IINPT
-819 LNYGAGSIASIP
+819 LNYGAGTIAEIP
-831 ILWSERDRNIIET
+831 ILECDNSALSIVRLSKE
-844 HARINIDLSRANW
+844 NIDLSRADW

-910 ARFDQLKANEEE
+910 ARFEQLRRNEEE

-959 VEMRGSSYILTRADA
+959 AEMKGSSYVLTRADA

-1010 SFIPDA
+1010 TFIPDA

>member
-32 AEDAGDTRAEVVMGR
+32 AEDVGDARAEVVMGR

-148 IAQCNALNAVLPRM
+148 IAQCNALNAILPRM

-277 EAEQTEEVAEQLS
+277 EAEQTEEVAEQLRT
-290 ILRAEAAA
+290 LRAEAAA

-322 VLIEIYGAHGYVTV
+322 VLIEIYGAHGYATV
-336 DAIKNIVTKN
+336 DAVKNIVTKN

-417 AAFTDAREYG
+417 ATFTDAREYG

-439 LANAWEWAQ
+439 LANAWGWSQ
-448 MAVAPDVNVTLWS
+448 MAAAPDVNMTLWS

-496 MGAKLAKFVK
+496 MGAKLANFVK
-506 EHYPAYKS
+506 EHYPTYKS

-635 PSSPIAFWAGAALF
+635 PSSPIAFWVSENFLVAYRVGCPLGEFAEPKAGMSTGNNELF
-649 GAFEHGE
+649 ERYWH
-656 KLENIAHPKK
+656 
-666 GLATTDNNR
+666 
-675 FLRFWFEVDSRKIGI
+675 EVSFPRIGFHY
-690 SMRDKV
+690 RDAQETADKCYKWMPC
-696 AAVNSRRKWFPLNKG
+696 NSG
-711 GEYRRWYGNK
+711 GEYRKWSFNN
-721 EYVVNWE
+721 EIIVNWYNNGE
-728 HDGREMKAA
+728 
-737 VVARYG
+737 
-743 GGSYTKEIR
+743 EIR
-752 SEERYFGNAIT
+752 AYRNA
-763 WSALTAGT
+763 SG
-771 SSFRYSDYGALFDS
+771 
-785 AGSSM
+785 
-790 FPEEVNTLY
+790 
-799 LMGFLNTKVTDYIL
+799 K
-813 HIINPT
+813 
-819 LNYGAGSIASIP
+819 IASAT
-831 ILWSERDRNIIET
+831 RN
-844 HARINIDLSRANW
+844 
-857 DSYETSWDFQSHPLA
+857 
-872 PTAYER
+872 TAYYFKVDV
-878 REQFSYNINADARR
+878 EQAQF
-892 KSVTLLSD
+892 
-900 RYERWAWDCN
+900 E
-910 ARFDQLKANEEE
+910 
-922 LNRIFIDIYGL
+922 
-933 ADELTPAV
+933 
-941 AERDVTVTR
+941 
-950 VYDTAADVP
+950 
-959 VEMRGSSYILTRADA
+959 
-974 VRSLISYAVG
+974 
-984 CMFGRY
+984 
-990 SLDEE
+990 
-995 GIVYAGGEWDATRYK
+995 
-1010 SFIPDA
+1010 
-1016 DAIIPVCDDE
+1016 PVCGK
-1026 YFIDDIA
+1026 
-1033 ARFVSF
+1033 VQ
-1039 VETVYGADTL
+1039 
-1049 EENLRFIADAL
+1049 
-1060 GGQGSPRT
+1060 GGR
-1068 VIRSYFLRDFYA
+1068 ICL
-1080 DHVRRYRKRPIYWL
+1080 
-1094 FDSGEKNGFKA
+1094 
-1105 LVYLHRYAPDTLARM
+1105 
-1120 RTDYIHPQQ
+1120 
-1129 SRYQAAL
+1129 
-1136 ADVERLLT
+1136 
-1144 EAQGAERVRL
+1144 
-1154 TKRRTALRAQEEELH
+1154 
-1169 AYEERVHHLADQMI
+1169 
-1183 ALDLDDGVRHNYA
+1183 
-1196 LLQDVLA
+1196 
-1203 KLK
+1203 

>member
-32 AEDAGDTRAEVVMGR
+32 AEDAADTRAEVVMGR

-69 TAAIEGI
+69 TATIEGI

-115 TEALDLTMEGIDPQ
+115 TEAIDLTMEGIDPQ

-176 NLLRDGSVVHELITR
+176 NLLRDGSVVHELIMR

-290 ILRAEAAA
+290 VLRAEAAA

-336 DAIKNIVTKN
+336 DAVKNIVTKN

-385 AIVESNADGAFI
+385 AIVESNWI
-397 YDGGAGIAEEEHAAA
+397 GGAYPYDMGDFLLAEEHRKTLNYLLE
-412 LSDVM
+412 
-417 AAFTDAREYG
+417 AFRDAKEYG
-427 SLIVPPA
+427 SLIRLEP
-434 HDYAA
+434 HDYAG
-439 LANAWEWAQ
+439 LLRAWEQTA
-448 MAVAPDVNVTLWS
+448 AATAPNFNMVLWYDVVK
-461 SETNERIPQL
+461 EEIPKL
-471 IRQAQILT
+471 LRQAYLLF

-506 EHYPAYKS
+506 EHYPDSKS
-514 DLFSCCVARFT
+514 DLFAAFIERCGDFART
-525 ELAFPNGYV
+525 DGYHALV
-534 GFLTPYVWMFIS
+534 TQHAWMFLS
-546 SYEKLRKYII
+546 SYEKLRAKLLQKEII
-556 DEKTIITLIQFEYS
+556 SMAHLGAR
-570 AFEEATVPIC
+570 AFEEIGGEVVQTTAFI
-580 TFVLQNAHIDK
+580 LANRHIDGYAGSYVRLVDANTQDSK
-591 KSPYLRLTA
+591 EELYLSGAERYVA
-600 YRGGM
+600 
-605 EVQRQKT
+605 RQ
-612 IEALA
+612 
-617 THDKN
+617 DS
-622 TYFETYARDFEKI
+622 FEKV
-635 PSSPIAFWAGAALF
+635 PGMLIAYWLSDAMLRVFIKGDRF
-649 GAFEHGE
+649 PGE
-656 KLENIAHPKK
+656 TRK
-666 GLATTDNNR
+666 GVLTGDNNKY
-675 FLRFWFEVDSRKIGI
+675 LRFWHEVTTPKIGFNI
-690 SMRDKV
+690 YSHSQMIQ
-696 AAVNSRRKWFPLNKG
+696 SGLKWFPVTSG
-711 GEYRRWYGNK
+711 GSKRKWYGNF
-721 EYVVNWE
+721 EVVVNLE
-728 HDGREMKAA
+728 NDGYDIRNNVTNYRLRENKYYFLPA
-737 VVARYG
+737 VTWTEVSSGTFSCRFVPKG
-743 GGSYTKEIR
+743 IL
-752 SEERYFGNAIT
+752 FGN
-763 WSALTAGT
+763 GGPV
-771 SSFRYSDYGALFDS
+771 SFFSNGELIYILGL
-785 AGSSM
+785 
-790 FPEEVNTLY
+790 
-799 LMGFLNTKVTDYIL
+799 LNSKVTMDFL
-813 HIINPT
+813 MCLAPT
-819 LNYGAGSIASIP
+819 INYGPEQIDKIP
-831 ILWSERDRNIIET
+831 ILIDQKVDVENIVHE
-844 HARINIDLSRANW
+844 NILLSKSNW
-857 DSYETSWDFQSHPLA
+857 DSYETSWDFARHPLLTHPSA
-872 PTAYER
+872 TLAAAYEQYKA
-878 REQFSYNINADARR
+878 EA
-892 KSVTLLSD
+892 
-900 RYERWAWDCN
+900 N
-910 ARFDQLKANEEE
+910 ARFDRLWANEEE

>member
-26 ALYGIT
+26 ALYGIA
-32 AEDAGDTRAEVVMGR
+32 AEDAGDARAEVVMGR

-148 IAQCNALNAVLPRM
+148 IAQCNALNAILPRM

-277 EAEQTEEVAEQLS
+277 EAEQTEEVAEQLRA
-290 ILRAEAAA
+290 LRAEAAA

-322 VLIEIYGAHGYVTV
+322 VLIELYGAHGYATV
-336 DAIKNIVTKN
+336 DAVKNIVTKN

-385 AIVESNADGAFI
+385 AIVESNWI
-397 YDGGAGIAEEEHAAA
+397 GGAYPYDMGDFLLAEEHRKTLNYLLE
-412 LSDVM
+412 
-417 AAFTDAREYG
+417 AFRDAKEYG
-427 SLIVPPA
+427 SLIRLEP
-434 HDYAA
+434 HDYAG
-439 LANAWEWAQ
+439 LLRAWEQTAAATAPNFNMMLWYD
-448 MAVAPDVNVTLWS
+448 AVK
-461 SETNERIPQL
+461 EEIPKL
-471 IRQAQILT
+471 LRQAHLLF

-488 PPYMGSKG
+488 PPYMGGKG

-506 EHYPAYKS
+506 EHYPDSKS
-514 DLFSCCVARFT
+514 DLFAAFIERCGDFART
-525 ELAFPNGYV
+525 DGYHALV
-534 GFLTPYVWMFIS
+534 TQHAWMFLS
-546 SYEKLRKYII
+546 SYEKLRAKLLQKEII
-556 DEKTIITLIQFEYS
+556 SMAHLGAR
-570 AFEEATVPIC
+570 AFEEIGGEVVQTTAFI
-580 TFVLQNAHIDK
+580 LANRHIDGYAGRYVRLVDANTQDAK
-591 KSPYLRLTA
+591 EELYLSGAERHVA
-600 YRGGM
+600 
-605 EVQRQKT
+605 RQ
-612 IEALA
+612 
-617 THDKN
+617 DS
-622 TYFETYARDFEKI
+622 FEKI
-635 PSSPIAFWAGAALF
+635 PGMPIAYWASEKILS
-649 GAFEHGE
+649 AFIN
-656 KLENIAHPKK
+656 NISVAEISK
-666 GLATTDNNR
+666 GKSGQNTGDNER
-675 FLRFWFEVDSRKIGI
+675 FLRLWYEVDIKNIGF
-690 SMRDKV
+690 SLHESYTG
-696 AAVNSRRKWFPLNKG
+696 NQYKWIPYNKG
-711 GEYRRWYGNK
+711 GEFRRWYGNYQ
-721 EYVVNWE
+721 YVVNWE
-728 HDGREMKAA
+728 NDGEEIKAYA
-737 VVARYG
+737 VIRNRGKHWSRYIQNLDCL
-743 GGSYTKEIR
+743 YKE
-752 SEERYFGNAIT
+752 GIT
-763 WSALTAGT
+763 WSIVTAST
-771 SSFRYSDYGALFDS
+771 FSMRYLPVGFICDYAGCSIFPEVDLNDYLLALF
-785 AGSSM
+785 
-790 FPEEVNTLY
+790 
-799 LMGFLNTKVTDYIL
+799 NTKYAEIVL
-813 HIINPT
+813 KIINPT
-819 LNYGAGSIASIP
+819 INYQPGNIGSVPYIYEEKYSNRI
-831 ILWSERDRNIIET
+831 SELVTANK
-844 HARINIDLSRANW
+844 AFSRTDW

-910 ARFDQLKANEEE
+910 ACFDQLKANEEE

-959 VEMRGSSYILTRADA
+959 AEMKGSNYVLTRADA

-995 GIVYAGGEWDATRYK
+995 GIVYAGGEWDAPRYK
-1010 SFIPDA
+1010 TFIPDA

-1033 ARFVSF
+1033 ARFVLF
-1039 VETVYGADTL
+1039 VETVYGAETL

-1105 LVYLHRYAPDTLARM
+1105 LVYLHRYTPDTLARM

>member
-32 AEDAGDTRAEVVMGR
+32 AEDAVDARAEVVMGR

-115 TEALDLTMEGIDPQ
+115 TEAIDLTMEGIDPQ

-148 IAQCNALNAVLPRM
+148 IAQCNALNAILPRM

-213 EPKDTVFANLKKNIK
+213 EPKETVFANLKKNIK

-290 ILRAEAAA
+290 VLRAEAAA

-322 VLIEIYGAHGYVTV
+322 VLIEIYGAHGYATV
-336 DAIKNIVTKN
+336 DAVKNIVTKN

-448 MAVAPDVNVTLWS
+448 MAAAPDVNMTLWS

-506 EHYPAYKS
+506 EHYPDSKS
-514 DLFSCCVARFT
+514 DLFA
-525 ELAFPNGYV
+525 AFIERCSDFANADGYHALV
-534 GFLTPYVWMFIS
+534 TQHAWMFLS
-546 SYEKLRKYII
+546 SYEKLRAKLLQKEII
-556 DEKTIITLIQFEYS
+556 SMAHLGAR
-570 AFEEATVPIC
+570 AFEEIGGEVVQTTAL
-580 TFVLQNAHIDK
+580 VLANQHIDGYAG
-591 KSPYLRLTA
+591 S
-600 YRGGM
+600 
-605 EVQRQKT
+605 
-612 IEALA
+612 
-617 THDKN
+617 
-622 TYFETYARDFEKI
+622 YARLVDANTQDGKEELYLSGTERYVARKDSFEKI
-635 PSSPIAFWAGAALF
+635 PSSPIAFWVSENFIAAYSNKKIADYGFAKSGLQTGDNDLF
-649 GAFEHGE
+649 LKQWYEVPLF
-656 KLENIAHPKK
+656 NIAFGMQSKEQYLLSGKRWTPQ
-666 GLATTDNNR
+666 
-675 FLRFWFEVDSRKIGI
+675 I
-690 SMRDKV
+690 
-696 AAVNSRRKWFPLNKG
+696 KG
-711 GEYRRWYGNK
+711 GEYRKWYGNFD
-721 EYVVNWE
+721 YVVNWE
-728 HDGREMKAA
+728 NDGQ
-737 VVARYG
+737 
-743 GGSYTKEIR
+743 EIR
-752 SEERYFGNAIT
+752 SCTGARLNAMGRNDLFFREGIT
-763 WSALTAGT
+763 WSHTT
-771 SSFRYSDYGALFDS
+771 SSVYGARYLPQGHLFNVE
-785 AGSSM
+785 A
-790 FPEEVNTLY
+790 PTLFVSKEY
-799 LMGFLNTKVTDYIL
+799 QHYILGFLNSCVAQKYLTAINETMHYLVGDVSALPLIFRVDGRISELVKENISISRTD
-813 HIINPT
+813 
-819 LNYGAGSIASIP
+819 
-831 ILWSERDRNIIET
+831 
-844 HARINIDLSRANW
+844 W

-910 ARFDQLKANEEE
+910 ARFDQLRRNEEE
-922 LNRIFIDIYGL
+922 LNRIFIAIYGL
-933 ADELTPAV
+933 EDELTPEV

-950 VYDTAADVP
+950 IYDTAVDVP
-959 VEMRGSSYILTRADA
+959 AEMRGSSYVLTRADA

-1010 SFIPDA
+1010 TFIPDA

>member
-1 MDKNAIKKYAVWA
+1 MDKNAIKKYAVSA
-14 RRALIGSVTQRA
+14 RRALIGSVAQRA

-32 AEDAGDTRAEVVMGR
+32 AEDVGDARAEVVMGR

-115 TEALDLTMEGIDPQ
+115 TEALDLTMEGLDPQ

-148 IAQCNALNAVLPRM
+148 IAQCNALNAILPRM

-277 EAEQTEEVAEQLS
+277 EAEQTEEVAEQLRT
-290 ILRAEAAA
+290 LRAEAAA

-336 DAIKNIVTKN
+336 DAVKNIVTKN

-385 AIVESNADGAFI
+385 VIVESNWI
-397 YDGGAGIAEEEHAAA
+397 GGAYPYDMGDFLLAEEHRKTLNYLLE
-412 LSDVM
+412 
-417 AAFTDAREYG
+417 AFRDAKEYG
-427 SLIVPPA
+427 SLIRLEP
-434 HDYAA
+434 HDYAG
-439 LANAWEWAQ
+439 LLRAWEQTAAATALNFNMVLWYD
-448 MAVAPDVNVTLWS
+448 AVK
-461 SETNERIPQL
+461 EEIPKL
-471 IRQAQILT
+471 LRQAHLLF

-496 MGAKLAKFVK
+496 MGAKLARFVK
-506 EHYPAYKS
+506 EQYPDSKS
-514 DLFSCCVARFT
+514 DLFAAFIERCGDFART
-525 ELAFPNGYV
+525 DGYHALV
-534 GFLTPYVWMFIS
+534 TQHAWMFLS
-546 SYEKLRKYII
+546 SYEKLRAKLLKKEII
-556 DEKTIITLIQFEYS
+556 SMAHLGAR
-570 AFEEATVPIC
+570 AFEEIGGEVVQTTA
-580 TFVLQNAHIDK
+580 FVLANRHIDGYAGSYVRLVDANTQDGK
-591 KSPYLRLTA
+591 EELYLSGAERYVA
-600 YRGGM
+600 
-605 EVQRQKT
+605 RQ
-612 IEALA
+612 
-617 THDKN
+617 DR
-622 TYFETYARDFEKI
+622 FDCI
-635 PSSPIAFWAGAALF
+635 PSNPIAFWVSENFIAAYSNKKIADYGFAKSGLQTGDNDLF
-649 GAFEHGE
+649 LKQWYEVPLF
-656 KLENIAHPKK
+656 NIAFGMQSKEQYLLSGKRWTPQ
-666 GLATTDNNR
+666 
-675 FLRFWFEVDSRKIGI
+675 I
-690 SMRDKV
+690 
-696 AAVNSRRKWFPLNKG
+696 KG
-711 GEYRRWYGNK
+711 GEYRKWYGNFD
-721 EYVVNWE
+721 YVVNWE
-728 HDGREMKAA
+728 NDGQ
-737 VVARYG
+737 
-743 GGSYTKEIR
+743 EIR
-752 SEERYFGNAIT
+752 SCTGARLNAMGRNDLFFREGIT
-763 WSALTAGT
+763 WSHTT
-771 SSFRYSDYGALFDS
+771 SSVYGARYLPHGHLFNVE
-785 AGSSM
+785 A
-790 FPEEVNTLY
+790 PTLFVSKEY
-799 LMGFLNTKVTDYIL
+799 QHYILGFLNSCVAQKYLTA
-813 HIINPT
+813 INETMHYLVGDVSALP
-819 LNYGAGSIASIP
+819 LIFRVDGRISELVKENISI
-831 ILWSERDRNIIET
+831 
-844 HARINIDLSRANW
+844 SRADW

-872 PTAYER
+872 PIAYER

-941 AERDVTVTR
+941 AERDVTVMH
-950 VYDTAADVP
+950 VYGTAADVP
-959 VEMRGSSYILTRADA
+959 AEMKGSSYVLTRADA
-974 VRSLISYAVG
+974 VRSLISYTVG

-1010 SFIPDA
+1010 TFIPDA

-1049 EENLRFIADAL
+1049 EENLRFIADAF

-1136 ADVERLLT
+1136 ADAERLLT
-1144 EAQGAERVRL
+1144 EAQGAERVQL

>member
-32 AEDAGDTRAEVVMGR
+32 AEDAGDARAEVVMGR

-115 TEALDLTMEGIDPQ
+115 TEAIDLTMEGIDPQ

-277 EAEQTEEVAEQLS
+277 EAEQTEEVAEQLRA
-290 ILRAEAAA
+290 LRAEAAA

-322 VLIEIYGAHGYVTV
+322 VLFEIYGAHGYATV
-336 DAIKNIVTKN
+336 DTVKNIVTKN
-346 LYGLDIDER
+346 LYGIDIDER

-439 LANAWEWAQ
+439 LANAWEWSR
-448 MAVAPDVNVTLWS
+448 MAAAPDVNMTLWS
-461 SETNERIPQL
+461 NETNERIPQL

-506 EHYPAYKS
+506 EHYPDSKS
-514 DLFSCCVARFT
+514 DLFA
-525 ELAFPNGYV
+525 AFIERCGDFANADGYYALV
-534 GFLTPYVWMFIS
+534 TQHAWMFLS
-546 SYEKLRKYII
+546 SYEKLRAKLLQKEII
-556 DEKTIITLIQFEYS
+556 SMAHLGAR
-570 AFEEATVPIC
+570 AFEEIGGEVVQTTA
-580 TFVLQNAHIDK
+580 FVLANRHIDRYAE
-591 KSPYLRLTA
+591 S
-600 YRGGM
+600 
-605 EVQRQKT
+605 
-612 IEALA
+612 
-617 THDKN
+617 
-622 TYFETYARDFEKI
+622 YARLVDANTQAGKEELYLSGAERYVARQDHFDCI
-635 PSSPIAFWAGAALF
+635 PSKPIAFWVSENFIAAYRVGCPLGEFAEPKAGMSTGNNELF
-649 GAFEHGE
+649 ERYWH
-656 KLENIAHPKK
+656 
-666 GLATTDNNR
+666 
-675 FLRFWFEVDSRKIGI
+675 EVLFPRIGFHY
-690 SMRDKV
+690 RDAQETADKCYKWV
-696 AAVNSRRKWFPLNKG
+696 PCNSG
-711 GEYRRWYGNK
+711 GEYRKWSFNN
-721 EYVVNWE
+721 EIIVNWYNNGE
-728 HDGREMKAA
+728 EIRAYRNASGKIASATRNTAYYFKVGLTWNKLSSSRFAVKYKAA
-737 VVARYG
+737 GFAFDDT
-743 GGSYTKEIR
+743 SR
-752 SEERYFGNAIT
+752 SIFLEDGDNH
-763 WSALTAGT
+763 
-771 SSFRYSDYGALFDS
+771 ALF
-785 AGSSM
+785 
-790 FPEEVNTLY
+790 Y
-799 LMGFLNTKVTDYIL
+799 LLGLLCSNVTFAYL
-813 HIINPT
+813 AALNPT
-819 LNYGAGSIASIP
+819 MSFTNNDIERIPYIYDAQRADEVTALVGKNISI
-831 ILWSERDRNIIET
+831 
-844 HARINIDLSRANW
+844 SRTDW

-910 ARFDQLKANEEE
+910 ARFEQLRRNEEE

-1010 SFIPDA
+1010 TFIPDA

-1049 EENLRFIADAL
+1049 EENLRFIADAF

-1068 VIRSYFLRDFYA
+1068 VLRSYFLRDFYA

>member
-32 AEDAGDTRAEVVMGR
+32 AEDAGDARAEVVMGR

-69 TAAIEGI
+69 PAAIESI

-277 EAEQTEEVAEQLS
+277 EAEQTEEVAAQLS
-290 ILRAEAAA
+290 VLRAEAAA

-322 VLIEIYGAHGYVTV
+322 VLIEIYGAHGYATV
-336 DAIKNIVTKN
+336 DAVKNIVTKN

-385 AIVESNADGAFI
+385 AIVESNWI
-397 YDGGAGIAEEEHAAA
+397 GGAYPYDMGDFLLAEEHRKTLNYLLE
-412 LSDVM
+412 
-417 AAFTDAREYG
+417 AFRDAKEYG
-427 SLIVPPA
+427 SLIRLEP
-434 HDYAA
+434 HDYAG
-439 LANAWEWAQ
+439 LLRAWEQTAAATAPNFNMVLWYD
-448 MAVAPDVNVTLWS
+448 AVK
-461 SETNERIPQL
+461 EEIPKL
-471 IRQAQILT
+471 LRQAHLLF

-496 MGAKLAKFVK
+496 MGAKLARFVK
-506 EHYPAYKS
+506 EQYPASKS
-514 DLFSCCVARFT
+514 DLFAAFIERCNGWCV
-525 ELAFPNGYV
+525 PNGYSSLV
-534 GFLTPYVWMFIS
+534 TMQSWMFLS
-546 SYEKLRKYII
+546 SFEKMRK
-556 DEKTIITLIQFEYS
+556 DLLTSKTIMTLMHMENMVMGI
-570 AFEEATVPIC
+570 AFGTAVSVLKNVHLEGFKGTYHQIKLCDIVDDVPVEFPVKRNRFAQI
-580 TFVLQNAHIDK
+580 AAE
-591 KSPYLRLTA
+591 S
-600 YRGGM
+600 
-605 EVQRQKT
+605 
-612 IEALA
+612 
-617 THDKN
+617 
-622 TYFETYARDFEKI
+622 FEKI
-635 PSSPIAFWAGAALF
+635 PGFPIAYSMSENFLVAYRVGCPLGDIAEPKAGMST
-649 GAFEHGE
+649 GNNEIFERYWH
-656 KLENIAHPKK
+656 
-666 GLATTDNNR
+666 
-675 FLRFWFEVDSRKIGI
+675 EVSFPRIGFHY
-690 SMRDKV
+690 RDAQETRDCRYQWV
-696 AAVNSRRKWFPLNKG
+696 PCNSG
-711 GEYRRWYGNK
+711 GEYRKWAFNN
-721 EYVVNWE
+721 EIIVNWYN
-728 HDGREMKAA
+728 DGE
-737 VVARYG
+737 
-743 GGSYTKEIR
+743 EIR
-752 SEERYFGNAIT
+752 AYRNASGKIASATRNTAYYFKVGLT
-763 WSALTAGT
+763 WNKLSSSRFAVKYKAEGFAFDDT
-771 SSFRYSDYGALFDS
+771 SRSIFLEDGGCHALF
-785 AGSSM
+785 
-790 FPEEVNTLY
+790 Y
-799 LMGFLNTKVTDYIL
+799 LLGLLCSNVTFAYL
-813 HIINPT
+813 AALNPT
-819 LNYGAGSIASIP
+819 MSFTNNDIERIPYIYDAQRADEITALVGKNISI
-831 ILWSERDRNIIET
+831 
-844 HARINIDLSRANW
+844 SRADW

-900 RYERWAWDCN
+900 RYERWAWACN
-910 ARFDQLKANEEE
+910 ARFDQLRRNEEE

-959 VEMRGSSYILTRADA
+959 AAMKGSSYVLTRADA

-995 GIVYAGGEWDATRYK
+995 GLVYAGGEWDATRYK
-1010 SFIPDA
+1010 TFIPDA

-1039 VETVYGADTL
+1039 VETVYGAETL

-1136 ADVERLLT
+1136 ADAERLLT

>member
-32 AEDAGDTRAEVVMGR
+32 AEDAGDARAEVVIGR

-115 TEALDLTMEGIDPQ
+115 TEAIDLTMEGIDPQ

-148 IAQCNALNAVLPRM
+148 IAQCNALNAILPRM

-277 EAEQTEEVAEQLS
+277 EAEQTEEVAEQLRA
-290 ILRAEAAA
+290 LRAEAAA

-322 VLIEIYGAHGYVTV
+322 VLIEIYGAHGYATV
-336 DAIKNIVTKN
+336 DAVKNIVTKN

-439 LANAWEWAQ
+439 LANAWEWSQ
-448 MAVAPDVNVTLWS
+448 MAAAPDVNMALWS

-506 EHYPAYKS
+506 EHYPDSKS
-514 DLFSCCVARFT
+514 DLFA
-525 ELAFPNGYV
+525 AFIERCGDFANADGYHALV
-534 GFLTPYVWMFIS
+534 TQHAWMFLS
-546 SYEKLRKYII
+546 SYEKLRAKLLQKEII
-556 DEKTIITLIQFEYS
+556 SMAHLGTR
-570 AFEEATVPIC
+570 AFEEIGGEVVQTTA
-580 TFVLQNAHIDK
+580 FVLACQHIDGYEG
-591 KSPYLRLTA
+591 S
-600 YRGGM
+600 
-605 EVQRQKT
+605 
-612 IEALA
+612 
-617 THDKN
+617 
-622 TYFETYARDFEKI
+622 YARLVDANTQDGKEELYLSGAECYVARQDSFEKI
-635 PSSPIAFWAGAALF
+635 PGMPIAYWINKRMLDIFQKFPKALDYADVKDGF
-649 GAFEHGE
+649 TTGDNE
-656 KLENIAHPKK
+656 K
-666 GLATTDNNR
+666 
-675 FLRFWFEVDSRKIGI
+675 FLRIWHEIDFGKMSCSEVSCDKTCTHKWFPYNKGGSY
-690 SMRDKV
+690 
-696 AAVNSRRKWFPLNKG
+696 RKWF
-711 GEYRRWYGNK
+711 GNNI
-721 EYVVNWE
+721 YLINWE
-728 HDGREMKAA
+728 NDGKELKNFGRAVLRNLRYIFREGLTWTLLSS
-737 VVARYG
+737 G
-743 GGSYTKEIR
+743 GK
-752 SEERYFGNAIT
+752 FGTRIMET
-763 WSALTAGT
+763 R
-771 SSFRYSDYGALFDS
+771 FLFDTN
-785 AGSSM
+785 GKSM
-790 FPEEVNTLY
+790 FPEPCYIPYMLALLTSKVSFE
-799 LMGFLNTKVTDYIL
+799 FLRV
-813 HIINPT
+813 INPT
-819 LNYGAGSIASIP
+819 LAFQVGDISRIP
-831 ILWSERDRNIIET
+831 IIYDEKRYNKICSITTDCI
-844 HARINIDLSRANW
+844 ALSRTDW
-857 DSYETSWDFQSHPLA
+857 DSYETSWDFALHPLLPHPSA
-872 PTAYER
+872 TLAAIYEQYKA
-878 REQFSYNINADARR
+878 E
-892 KSVTLLSD
+892 T
-900 RYERWAWDCN
+900 N

-950 VYDTAADVP
+950 VYDTVADVP

-995 GIVYAGGEWDATRYK
+995 GIVYAGGEWDATCYK
-1010 SFIPDA
+1010 TFIPDA

-1039 VETVYGADTL
+1039 VETVYGVETL
-1049 EENLRFIADAL
+1049 EENLRFIADTL

-1136 ADVERLLT
+1136 ADAERLLT
-1144 EAQGAERVRL
+1144 EAQGAERVQL

>member
-26 ALYGIT
+26 AFYGIT
-32 AEDAGDTRAEVVMGR
+32 AEDAGDARADVVMGR

-69 TAAIEGI
+69 PAAIEGI

-277 EAEQTEEVAEQLS
+277 EAEQTEEVAEQLRA
-290 ILRAEAAA
+290 LRAEAAA

-322 VLIEIYGAHGYVTV
+322 VLIEIYGAHGYATV
-336 DAIKNIVTKN
+336 DAVKNIVTKN
-346 LYGLDIDER
+346 LYGLDIDKR

-397 YDGGAGIAEEEHAAA
+397 YDGGAGIAEEDHAAA

-417 AAFTDAREYG
+417 AAFIDAREYG

-439 LANAWEWAQ
+439 LANAWEWSR
-448 MAVAPDVNVTLWS
+448 MAAVPDVNMTLWS

-471 IRQAQILT
+471 ICQAQILT

-506 EHYPAYKS
+506 EHYPDSKS
-514 DLFSCCVARFT
+514 DLFAAFIERCNAWCV
-525 ELAFPNGYV
+525 PNGYSSLV
-534 GFLTPYVWMFIS
+534 TMQSWMFLS
-546 SYEKLRKYII
+546 SFEKMRK
-556 DEKTIITLIQFEYS
+556 DLLTSKTIMTLMHMENMVMGI
-570 AFEEATVPIC
+570 AFGTAVSVLKNVHLEGFKGTYHQIKLCDIADDVPVEFPVKRNRFAQI
-580 TFVLQNAHIDK
+580 AAE
-591 KSPYLRLTA
+591 S
-600 YRGGM
+600 
-605 EVQRQKT
+605 
-612 IEALA
+612 
-617 THDKN
+617 
-622 TYFETYARDFEKI
+622 FEKI
-635 PSSPIAFWAGAALF
+635 PSTPIAYWASKNVIT
-649 GAFEHGE
+649 AFDNL
-656 KLENIAHPKK
+656 KLAEFATSNGQNIT
-666 GLATTDNNR
+666 GDNNR
-675 FLRFWFEVDSRKIGI
+675 FLRLFWEVD
-690 SMRDKV
+690 
-696 AAVNSRRKWFPLNKG
+696 AANIADNYWAKCARG
-711 GEYRRWYGNK
+711 GGYRRYYGNDDNLILWTDTARAHYHKDSIARIIPK
-721 EYVVNWE
+721 EL
-728 HDGREMKAA
+728 RF
-737 VVARYG
+737 
-743 GGSYTKEIR
+743 KE
-752 SEERYFGNAIT
+752 GIT
-763 WSALTAGT
+763 WSYITSSIPSFRKLWSYELFEKAGT
-771 SSFRYSDYGALFDS
+771 SVFIKDTPLLCSL
-785 AGSSM
+785 
-790 FPEEVNTLY
+790 L
-799 LMGFLNTKVTDYIL
+799 GFLNSVVATKL
-813 HIINPT
+813 LAFINPT
-819 LNYGAGSIASIP
+819 INYQVRDVLSVP
-831 ILWSERDRNIIET
+831 IFPKMLWNDAITSVVEENIELT
-844 HARINIDLSRANW
+844 RSDW
-857 DSYETSWDFQSHPLA
+857 DSYETSWDFQTHPLLTRPCTMIA
-872 PTAYER
+872 EAYEQYKA
-878 REQFSYNINADARR
+878 EA
-892 KSVTLLSD
+892 
-900 RYERWAWDCN
+900 N
-910 ARFDQLKANEEE
+910 ARFERLWANEEE

-950 VYDTAADVP
+950 VYDTMADVP
-959 VEMRGSSYILTRADA
+959 AEMKGSSYVLTRADA

-1010 SFIPDA
+1010 TFIPDA

-1033 ARFVSF
+1033 ARFVAF

-1049 EENLRFIADAL
+1049 EENLRFIADAF

-1068 VIRSYFLRDFYA
+1068 VIRSYFLRDFYV

-1183 ALDLDDGVRHNYA
+1183 SLDLDDGVRHNYA

>member
-26 ALYGIT
+26 VFYGIT
-32 AEDAGDTRAEVVMGR
+32 AEDAGDARAEVVMGR

-115 TEALDLTMEGIDPQ
+115 TEAIDLTLEGIDPQ

-148 IAQCNALNAVLPRM
+148 IAQCNALNAILPRM

-264 NEDLRA
+264 NEDLRT

-277 EAEQTEEVAEQLS
+277 EAEQTEEVAEQLRA
-290 ILRAEAAA
+290 LRAEAAA

-322 VLIEIYGAHGYVTV
+322 VLIEIYGAHGYATV
-336 DAIKNIVTKN
+336 DAVKNIVTKN
-346 LYGLDIDER
+346 LYGLDIDKR

-397 YDGGAGIAEEEHAAA
+397 YDGGAGIAEEEHTAA

-417 AAFTDAREYG
+417 AAFIDAREYG

-439 LANAWEWAQ
+439 LANAWEWSR
-448 MAVAPDVNVTLWS
+448 MAAAPDVNMTLWS

-496 MGAKLAKFVK
+496 IGAKLAKFVK
-506 EHYPAYKS
+506 AQYPDTKS
-514 DLFSCCVARFT
+514 DLST
-525 ELAFPNGYV
+525 AFMERCLKFCRSVGYMSMINI
-534 GFLTPYVWMFIS
+534 PVWMFLS
-546 SYEKLRKYII
+546 SYEKLRQSILYNNTYSSMLHLGRGIFGSDFGTTAFVIVKKRVENYSAVYRRMFEKAGAVDSV
-556 DEKTIITLIQFEYS
+556 DEKERIFFAGTGEYI
-570 AFEEATVPIC
+570 AQQENFA
-580 TFVLQNAHIDK
+580 
-591 KSPYLRLTA
+591 
-600 YRGGM
+600 
-605 EVQRQKT
+605 
-612 IEALA
+612 
-617 THDKN
+617 
-622 TYFETYARDFEKI
+622 KI
-635 PSSPIAFWAGAALF
+635 PGMPVAYWVSAQVMAVFSL
-649 GAFEHGE
+649 GE
-656 KLENIAHPKK
+656 RLGNLVLVKK
-666 GLATTDNNR
+666 GMDTGNNDK
-675 FLRFWFEVDSRKIGI
+675 FLRQWFEVVVSNILLADNKFFRWVPY
-690 SMRDKV
+690 D
-696 AAVNSRRKWFPLNKG
+696 KG
-711 GEYRRWYGNK
+711 GDYRRWYGNN
-721 EYVVNWE
+721 EYVVDWKN
-728 HDGREMKAA
+728 DGEELKKSTANL
-737 VVARYG
+737 
-743 GGSYTKEIR
+743 R
-752 SEERYFGNAIT
+752 SRNLYFRQSIT
-763 WSALTAGT
+763 WNALSVSKTC
-771 SSFRYSDYGALFDS
+771 FRFSKEMSIFDS

-790 FPEEVNTLY
+790 FPEESEIYKYLGLMNTNIIQKL
-799 LMGFLNTKVTDYIL
+799 LN
-813 HIINPT
+813 IINPT
-819 LNYGAGSIASIP
+819 LNYGAGTIAEIP
-831 ILWSERDRNIIET
+831 ILECDNSALSIVRLSKE
-844 HARINIDLSRANW
+844 NIDLSRADW

-910 ARFDQLKANEEE
+910 ARFEQLRRNEEE

-950 VYDTAADVP
+950 VYDTAVDVP
-959 VEMRGSSYILTRADA
+959 AEMRGSSYVFTRADA

-1010 SFIPDA
+1010 TFSPDA

-1105 LVYLHRYAPDTLARM
+1105 LVYLHRYASDTLARM

-1129 SRYQAAL
+1129 SRYQAVL

>member
-26 ALYGIT
+26 ALYGIA
-32 AEDAGDTRAEVVMGR
+32 AEDAGDARAEVVMGR

-148 IAQCNALNAVLPRM
+148 IAQCNALNAILPRM

-277 EAEQTEEVAEQLS
+277 EAEQTEEVAEQLRA
-290 ILRAEAAA
+290 LRAEAAA

-322 VLIEIYGAHGYVTV
+322 VLIELYGAHGYATV
-336 DAIKNIVTKN
+336 DAVKNIVTKN

-385 AIVESNADGAFI
+385 AIVESNWI
-397 YDGGAGIAEEEHAAA
+397 GGAYPYDMGDFLLAEEHRKTLNYLLE
-412 LSDVM
+412 
-417 AAFTDAREYG
+417 AFRDAKEYG
-427 SLIVPPA
+427 SLIRLEP
-434 HDYAA
+434 HDYAG
-439 LANAWEWAQ
+439 LLRAWEQTAAATAPNFNMMLWYD
-448 MAVAPDVNVTLWS
+448 AVK
-461 SETNERIPQL
+461 EEIPKL
-471 IRQAQILT
+471 LRQAHLLF

-488 PPYMGSKG
+488 PPYMGGKG

-506 EHYPAYKS
+506 EHYPDSKS
-514 DLFSCCVARFT
+514 DLFAAFIERCGDFART
-525 ELAFPNGYV
+525 DGYHALV
-534 GFLTPYVWMFIS
+534 TQHAWMFLS
-546 SYEKLRKYII
+546 SYEKLRAKLLQKEII
-556 DEKTIITLIQFEYS
+556 SMAHLGAR
-570 AFEEATVPIC
+570 AFEEIGGEVVQTTAFI
-580 TFVLQNAHIDK
+580 LANRHIDGYAGRYVRLVDANTQDAK
-591 KSPYLRLTA
+591 EELYLSGAERHVA
-600 YRGGM
+600 
-605 EVQRQKT
+605 RQ
-612 IEALA
+612 
-617 THDKN
+617 DS
-622 TYFETYARDFEKI
+622 FEKI
-635 PSSPIAFWAGAALF
+635 PGMPIAYWASEKILS
-649 GAFEHGE
+649 AFIN
-656 KLENIAHPKK
+656 NISVAEISK
-666 GLATTDNNR
+666 GKSGQNTGDNER
-675 FLRFWFEVDSRKIGI
+675 FLRLWYEVDIKNIGF
-690 SMRDKV
+690 SLHESYTG
-696 AAVNSRRKWFPLNKG
+696 NQYKWIPYNKG
-711 GEYRRWYGNK
+711 GEFRRWYGNYQ
-721 EYVVNWE
+721 YVVNWE
-728 HDGREMKAA
+728 NDGEEIKAYA
-737 VVARYG
+737 VIRNRGKHWSRYIQNLDCL
-743 GGSYTKEIR
+743 YKE
-752 SEERYFGNAIT
+752 GIT
-763 WSALTAGT
+763 WSIVTAST
-771 SSFRYSDYGALFDS
+771 FSMRYLPVGFICDYAGCSIFPEVDLNDYLLALF
-785 AGSSM
+785 
-790 FPEEVNTLY
+790 
-799 LMGFLNTKVTDYIL
+799 NTKYAEIVL
-813 HIINPT
+813 KIINPT
-819 LNYGAGSIASIP
+819 INYQPGNIGSVPYIYEEKYSNRI
-831 ILWSERDRNIIET
+831 SELVTANK
-844 HARINIDLSRANW
+844 AFSRTDW

-910 ARFDQLKANEEE
+910 ACFDQLKANEEE

-959 VEMRGSSYILTRADA
+959 AEMKGSNYVLTRADA

-995 GIVYAGGEWDATRYK
+995 GIVYAGGEWDAPRYK
-1010 SFIPDA
+1010 TFIPDA

-1049 EENLRFIADAL
+1049 EENLRFIADAF

-1068 VIRSYFLRDFYA
+1068 VIRSYFLRDFYV

-1105 LVYLHRYAPDTLARM
+1105 LVYLHRYTPDTLARM

>member
-32 AEDAGDTRAEVVMGR
+32 AEDAGDARAQVVMGR

-115 TEALDLTMEGIDPQ
+115 TEAIDLTMEGIDPQ

-213 EPKDTVFANLKKNIK
+213 EPKDMVFANLKKNIK

-290 ILRAEAAA
+290 VLRAEAAA

-303 IRCIDPCMGSGH
+303 IRSIDPCMGSGH

-322 VLIEIYGAHGYVTV
+322 VLIEIYGAHGYATV
-336 DAIKNIVTKN
+336 DAVKNIVTKN

-376 RRGIQPNVY
+376 RRGLQPNVH
-385 AIVESNADGAFI
+385 AIVESDADTAYL
-397 YDGGAGIAEEEHAAA
+397 YDAGAGIAEEEHRMA
-412 LSDVM
+412 LSDLVET
-417 AAFTDAREYG
+417 FRDAREYG
-427 SLIVPPA
+427 ALIRPPA

-439 LANAWEWAQ
+439 LANVWEWAQ
-448 MAVAPDVNVTLWS
+448 VAAAPDVNMTLWS
-461 SETNERIPQL
+461 SGTNERIPQL
-471 IRQAQILT
+471 IRQAQILS
-479 QKYHIVVTN
+479 QRYHIVVTN

-496 MGAKLAKFVK
+496 MGEKLSAFVK
-506 EHYPAYKS
+506 KHYPDTKS
-514 DLFSCCVARFT
+514 DLFA
-525 ELAFPNGYV
+525 AFIERCNALCAPNGYNSMV
-534 GFLTPYVWMFIS
+534 TMQSWMFLS
-546 SYEKLRKYII
+546 SFENLRKGIL
-556 DEKTIITLIQFEYS
+556 EHKTITNLMHMENMVMGI
-570 AFEEATVPIC
+570 AFGTAVT
-580 TFVLQNAHIDK
+580 VLQNAAMQEYKGTYHQIK
-591 KSPYLRLTA
+591 
-600 YRGGM
+600 
-605 EVQRQKT
+605 
-612 IEALA
+612 LA
-617 THDKN
+617 DIQDDIPVEFPVRKN
-622 TYFETYARDFEKI
+622 RFAQISAENFEKI
-635 PSSPIAFWAGAALF
+635 PGMPVAYWVSKAILSTFYRGASTAD
-649 GAFEHGE
+649 
-656 KLENIAHPKK
+656 ISK
-666 GLATTDNNR
+666 GKSGQNTGDNER
-675 FLRFWFEVDSRKIGI
+675 FLRLWYEVDNLRIGF
-690 SMRDKV
+690 S
-696 AAVNSRRKWFPLNKG
+696 VNENYTGNKYKWIPYNKG
-711 GEYRRWYGNK
+711 GEFRRWYGN
-721 EYVVNWE
+721 YQYIINWE
-728 HDGREMKAA
+728 NDGEAIKAYA
-737 VVARYG
+737 VIRNHGKHWSRYIQNLDCL
-743 GGSYTKEIR
+743 YKE
-752 SEERYFGNAIT
+752 GIT
-763 WSALTAGT
+763 WSIVT
-771 SSFRYSDYGALFDS
+771 SSTFSMRYLPVGFICDYAGCAIFPEHTLNDYLLALF
-785 AGSSM
+785 
-790 FPEEVNTLY
+790 
-799 LMGFLNTKVTDYIL
+799 NTKYAEAVL
-813 HIINPT
+813 KIINPT
-819 LNYGAGSIASIP
+819 VNYQPGNIGSVPYIYNEDYSHRVST
-831 ILWSERDRNIIET
+831 LVGENK
-844 HARINIDLSRANW
+844 NLSRADW

-872 PTAYER
+872 PTAYEW

-910 ARFDQLKANEEE
+910 ARFEQLRRNEEE

-959 VEMRGSSYILTRADA
+959 AEMKGSSYVLTRADA

-990 SLDEE
+990 SLDEG

-1010 SFIPDA
+1010 TFSPDA

-1049 EENLRFIADAL
+1049 EENLRFIADAF

-1136 ADVERLLT
+1136 ADAERLLT
-1144 EAQGAERVRL
+1144 EAQGAERVQL

-1196 LLQDVLA
+1196 LLQDVLS

>member
-32 AEDAGDTRAEVVMGR
+32 AEDAGDARAEVVMGR

-115 TEALDLTMEGIDPQ
+115 TEAIDLTMEGIDPQ

-264 NEDLRA
+264 NGDLRA

-277 EAEQTEEVAEQLS
+277 EAEQTEEVAEQLRA
-290 ILRAEAAA
+290 LRAEAAA

-322 VLIEIYGAHGYVTV
+322 VLIEIYGAHGYATV
-336 DAIKNIVTKN
+336 DAVKNIVTKN

-385 AIVESNADGAFI
+385 AIVESNWI
-397 YDGGAGIAEEEHAAA
+397 GGAYPYDMGDFLLAEEHRKTLNYLLE
-412 LSDVM
+412 
-417 AAFTDAREYG
+417 AFRDAKEYG
-427 SLIVPPA
+427 SLIRLGP
-434 HDYAA
+434 HDYAG
-439 LANAWEWAQ
+439 LLRAWEQTAAATAPNFNMVLWYD
-448 MAVAPDVNVTLWS
+448 AVK
-461 SETNERIPQL
+461 EEIPKL
-471 IRQAQILT
+471 LRQAHLLF

-496 MGAKLAKFVK
+496 MGAKLARFVK
-506 EHYPAYKS
+506 EQYPASKS
-514 DLFSCCVARFT
+514 DLFAAFIERCGDFART
-525 ELAFPNGYV
+525 DGYHALV
-534 GFLTPYVWMFIS
+534 TQHAWMFLL
-546 SYEKLRKYII
+546 SYEKLRAKLLQKEII
-556 DEKTIITLIQFEYS
+556 SMAHLGAR
-570 AFEEATVPIC
+570 AFEEIGGEVVQTTA
-580 TFVLQNAHIDK
+580 FVLANRHIDGYAG
-591 KSPYLRLTA
+591 S
-600 YRGGM
+600 
-605 EVQRQKT
+605 
-612 IEALA
+612 
-617 THDKN
+617 
-622 TYFETYARDFEKI
+622 YARLVDANTQDGKEELYLSGAERYVARQDSFEKI
-635 PSSPIAFWAGAALF
+635 QGTPISYWVSEKALDVLSSCEHFGEMSTTRAGMIT
-649 GAFEHGE
+649 G
-656 KLENIAHPKK
+656 
-666 GLATTDNNR
+666 DNNIFVR
-675 FLRFWFEVDSRKIGI
+675 QWFEVDRSQSEFLCKNRDMAI
-690 SMRDKV
+690 SSKK
-696 AAVNSRRKWFPLNKG
+696 KWFPYSKG
-711 GEYRRWYGNK
+711 GKYRKWYGNNDC
-721 EYVVNWE
+721 VVNWYN
-728 HDGREMKAA
+728 DGYEMRNRKDSKGDIPAHA
-737 VVARYG
+737 FNLDYIFKKNVCWNSLSSNAFSARYTECG
-743 GGSYTKEIR
+743 FLYDAGGS
-752 SEERYFGNAIT
+752 FAAI
-763 WSALTAGT
+763 ANNHEL
-771 SSFRYSDYGALFDS
+771 
-785 AGSSM
+785 
-790 FPEEVNTLY
+790 LY
-799 LMGFLNTKVTDYIL
+799 LGFLNSAVAFFYLTAL
-813 HIINPT
+813 NPT
-819 LNYGAGSIASIP
+819 MNFQKGNIGNLP
-831 ILWSERDRNIIET
+831 VHRNIDGKESVVIKYVE
-844 HARINIDLSRANW
+844 ACIFLSRADW

-878 REQFSYNINADARR
+878 REQFTYNINADARR

-910 ARFDQLKANEEE
+910 ARFEQLRRNEEE

-1010 SFIPDA
+1010 TFSPDA

-1094 FDSGEKNGFKA
+1094 FDSSEKNGFKA

-1169 AYEERVHHLADQMI
+1169 TYEERVHHLADQMI

>member
-26 ALYGIT
+26 ALYGIA

-148 IAQCNALNAVLPRM
+148 IAQCNALNAILPRM

-277 EAEQTEEVAEQLS
+277 EAEQTEEVAEQLRA
-290 ILRAEAAA
+290 LRAEAAA

-322 VLIEIYGAHGYVTV
+322 VLIEIYGAHGYATV
-336 DAIKNIVTKN
+336 DAVKNIVTKN

-385 AIVESNADGAFI
+385 AIVESNWI
-397 YDGGAGIAEEEHAAA
+397 GGAYPYDMGDFLLAEEHRKTLNYLLE
-412 LSDVM
+412 
-417 AAFTDAREYG
+417 AFRDAKEYG
-427 SLIVPPA
+427 SLIRLEP
-434 HDYAA
+434 HDYAG
-439 LANAWEWAQ
+439 LLRAWEQTAAATAPNFNMMLWYD
-448 MAVAPDVNVTLWS
+448 AVK
-461 SETNERIPQL
+461 EEIPKL
-471 IRQAQILT
+471 LRQAHLLF

-488 PPYMGSKG
+488 PPYMGGKG

-506 EHYPAYKS
+506 EHYPDSKS
-514 DLFSCCVARFT
+514 DLFAAFIERCGDFART
-525 ELAFPNGYV
+525 DGYHALV
-534 GFLTPYVWMFIS
+534 TQHAWMFLS
-546 SYEKLRKYII
+546 SYEKLRAKLLQKEII
-556 DEKTIITLIQFEYS
+556 SMAHLGAR
-570 AFEEATVPIC
+570 AFEEIGGEVVQTTA
-580 TFVLQNAHIDK
+580 FVLANQHINGYEG
-591 KSPYLRLTA
+591 S
-600 YRGGM
+600 
-605 EVQRQKT
+605 
-612 IEALA
+612 
-617 THDKN
+617 
-622 TYFETYARDFEKI
+622 YARLVDANTQDGKEELYVSGAERYAVRQDHFDCI
-635 PSSPIAFWAGAALF
+635 PSKPIAFWVSENFLVAYRVGCPLGEFAEPKAGMSTGNNELF
-649 GAFEHGE
+649 ERYWH
-656 KLENIAHPKK
+656 
-666 GLATTDNNR
+666 
-675 FLRFWFEVDSRKIGI
+675 EVSFPRIGFHY
-690 SMRDKV
+690 RDAQETADKCYKWMPC
-696 AAVNSRRKWFPLNKG
+696 NSG
-711 GEYRRWYGNK
+711 GEYRKWSFNN
-721 EYVVNWE
+721 EIIVNWYNNGE
-728 HDGREMKAA
+728 EIRAYRNASGKIASATRNTAYYFKVGLTWNKLSSSRFAVKYKAA
-737 VVARYG
+737 GFAFDDT
-743 GGSYTKEIR
+743 SR
-752 SEERYFGNAIT
+752 SIFLEDGDNH
-763 WSALTAGT
+763 
-771 SSFRYSDYGALFDS
+771 ALF
-785 AGSSM
+785 
-790 FPEEVNTLY
+790 Y
-799 LMGFLNTKVTDYIL
+799 LLGLLCSNVTFAYL
-813 HIINPT
+813 AALNPT
-819 LNYGAGSIASIP
+819 MSFTNNDIERIPYIYDAQRADEVTALVGKNISI
-831 ILWSERDRNIIET
+831 
-844 HARINIDLSRANW
+844 SRADW

-910 ARFDQLKANEEE
+910 ARFDQIKANEEE

-959 VEMRGSSYILTRADA
+959 AAMKGSNYVLTRADA

-1010 SFIPDA
+1010 TFIPDA

-1049 EENLRFIADAL
+1049 EENLRFIADAF

-1144 EAQGAERVRL
+1144 ETQGAERVRL

>member
-32 AEDAGDTRAEVVMGR
+32 AEDAGDARAEVVMGR

-148 IAQCNALNAVLPRM
+148 IAQCNALNAILPRM
-162 FQRIGDDTELLFPE
+162 FQRIGDGTELLFPE
-176 NLLRDGSVVHELITR
+176 NLLRDGSVVHELIMR

-264 NEDLRA
+264 NTDLRA

-277 EAEQTEEVAEQLS
+277 EAEQSEEVAEQLS
-290 ILRAEAAA
+290 VLRAEAAT

-336 DAIKNIVTKN
+336 DAVKNIVTKN

-385 AIVESNADGAFI
+385 AIVESNWI
-397 YDGGAGIAEEEHAAA
+397 GGAYPYDMGDFLLAEEHRKTLNYLLE
-412 LSDVM
+412 
-417 AAFTDAREYG
+417 AFRDAKEYG
-427 SLIVPPA
+427 SLIRLEP
-434 HDYAA
+434 HDYAG
-439 LANAWEWAQ
+439 LLRAWEQTAAATAPNFNMMLWYD
-448 MAVAPDVNVTLWS
+448 AVK
-461 SETNERIPQL
+461 EEIPKL
-471 IRQAQILT
+471 LRQAHLLF

-506 EHYPAYKS
+506 EHYPDSKS
-514 DLFSCCVARFT
+514 DLFAAFIERCGDFART
-525 ELAFPNGYV
+525 DGYHALV
-534 GFLTPYVWMFIS
+534 TQHAWMFLS
-546 SYEKLRKYII
+546 SYEKLRAKLLQKEII
-556 DEKTIITLIQFEYS
+556 SMAHLGAR
-570 AFEEATVPIC
+570 AFEEIGGEVVQTTA
-580 TFVLQNAHIDK
+580 FVLACQHIDGYEG
-591 KSPYLRLTA
+591 S
-600 YRGGM
+600 
-605 EVQRQKT
+605 
-612 IEALA
+612 
-617 THDKN
+617 
-622 TYFETYARDFEKI
+622 YARLVDANTQDGKEELYLSGAERYVARQERFDCI
-635 PSSPIAFWAGAALF
+635 PSNPIAFWVSENFIAAYSNKKIADYGFAKSGLQTGDNDLF
-649 GAFEHGE
+649 LKQWYEGPLF
-656 KLENIAHPKK
+656 NIAFGMQSKEQYLLSGKRWTPQ
-666 GLATTDNNR
+666 
-675 FLRFWFEVDSRKIGI
+675 I
-690 SMRDKV
+690 
-696 AAVNSRRKWFPLNKG
+696 KG
-711 GEYRRWYGNK
+711 GEYRKWYGNFD
-721 EYVVNWE
+721 YVVNWE
-728 HDGREMKAA
+728 NDGQ
-737 VVARYG
+737 
-743 GGSYTKEIR
+743 EIR
-752 SEERYFGNAIT
+752 SCTGARLNAMGRNDLFFREGIT
-763 WSALTAGT
+763 WSHTT
-771 SSFRYSDYGALFDS
+771 SSVYGARYLPHGHLFNVE
-785 AGSSM
+785 A
-790 FPEEVNTLY
+790 PTLFVSKEY
-799 LMGFLNTKVTDYIL
+799 QHYILGFLNSCVAQKYLTAINETMHYLVGDVSALPLIFRVDGRISELVKENISISRTD
-813 HIINPT
+813 
-819 LNYGAGSIASIP
+819 
-831 ILWSERDRNIIET
+831 
-844 HARINIDLSRANW
+844 W

-910 ARFDQLKANEEE
+910 ACFDQLKANEEE

-959 VEMRGSSYILTRADA
+959 AEMKGSNYVLTRADA

-995 GIVYAGGEWDATRYK
+995 GIVYAGGEWDAPRYK
-1010 SFIPDA
+1010 TFIPDA

-1039 VETVYGADTL
+1039 VETVYGAETL

-1144 EAQGAERVRL
+1144 EAQGAERVQL

-1169 AYEERVHHLADQMI
+1169 VYEERVHHLADQMI

>member
-32 AEDAGDTRAEVVMGR
+32 AEDAGDARAEVVMGR

-69 TAAIEGI
+69 PAAIEGI

-101 VFTDENDAFRPQIM
+101 VFTDENDAFHPQIM
-115 TEALDLTMEGIDPQ
+115 TESIDLTMEGIDPQ
-129 QIYAFK
+129 QSYAFK
-135 NANDD
+135 NTNDD

-148 IAQCNALNAVLPRM
+148 IAQCNALNAILPRM

-250 VENSLGRLWLAGHP
+250 VENSLGRFWLAGHP

-290 ILRAEAAA
+290 VLRAEAAA

-322 VLIEIYGAHGYVTV
+322 VLIEIYGAHGYATV
-336 DAIKNIVTKN
+336 DAVKNIVTKN

-397 YDGGAGIAEEEHAAA
+397 YDGGAGIAEEEYAAA

-417 AAFTDAREYG
+417 ATFTDAREYG

-439 LANAWEWAQ
+439 LANAWEWSQ
-448 MAVAPDVNVTLWS
+448 MAAAPDVNMTLWS

-479 QKYHIVVTN
+479 QKYHIVITN

-506 EHYPAYKS
+506 AQYPDTKS
-514 DLFSCCVARFT
+514 DLST
-525 ELAFPNGYV
+525 AFMERCLKFCRSVGYMSMINI
-534 GFLTPYVWMFIS
+534 PVWMFLS
-546 SYEKLRKYII
+546 SYEKLRQSILYHNTYSSMLHLGRGIFGSDFGTTAFVIVKKRVENYSAVYRRMFEKAGAVDSV
-556 DEKTIITLIQFEYS
+556 DEKERIFFAGTGEYI
-570 AFEEATVPIC
+570 AQQENFA
-580 TFVLQNAHIDK
+580 
-591 KSPYLRLTA
+591 
-600 YRGGM
+600 
-605 EVQRQKT
+605 
-612 IEALA
+612 
-617 THDKN
+617 
-622 TYFETYARDFEKI
+622 KI
-635 PSSPIAFWAGAALF
+635 PGMPVAYWVSESFISVFVKGRRLGDIA
-649 GAFEHGE
+649 
-656 KLENIAHPKK
+656 NTKK
-666 GLATTDNNR
+666 GLATSDNDR
-675 FLRFWFEVDSRKIGI
+675 FLKYWHELAIDTICFD
-690 SMRDKV
+690 
-696 AAVNSRRKWFPLNKG
+696 AVSNEQSVLTGKKWFPINKG
-711 GEYRRWYGNK
+711 GAFNRWYGNR
-721 EYVVNWE
+721 EYVINW
-728 HDGREMKAA
+728 HNDG
-737 VVARYG
+737 Y
-743 GGSYTKEIR
+743 EIR
-752 SEERYFGNAIT
+752 NFKDSRGKLLSRPQNTQFNFHQALT
-763 WSALTAGT
+763 WSKITISIFSARFCEGG
-771 SSFRYSDYGALFDS
+771 FLFDD
-785 AGSSM
+785 AAAICNHNE
-790 FPEEVNTLY
+790 PDVLKRI
-799 LMGFLNTKVTDYIL
+799 LGFLNSKCCQLFIESL
-813 HIINPT
+813 NPT
-819 LNYGAGSIASIP
+819 LNVQIGDIANLP
-831 ILWSERDRNIIET
+831 ILSADYNTDIIMLT
-844 HARINIDLSRANW
+844 DQCIQLSKADW

-910 ARFDQLKANEEE
+910 ARFDQLRRNEEE

-959 VEMRGSSYILTRADA
+959 AEMKGSSYVLTRADA

-1010 SFIPDA
+1010 TFIPDA

-1049 EENLRFIADAL
+1049 EENLRFIADAF

-1169 AYEERVHHLADQMI
+1169 VYEERVHHLADQMI

>member
-26 ALYGIT
+26 ALYGIA

-148 IAQCNALNAVLPRM
+148 IAQCNALNAILPRM

-277 EAEQTEEVAEQLS
+277 EAEQTEEVAEQLRA
-290 ILRAEAAA
+290 LRAEAAA

-322 VLIEIYGAHGYVTV
+322 VLIEIYGAHGYATV
-336 DAIKNIVTKN
+336 DAVKNIVTKN

-385 AIVESNADGAFI
+385 AIVESNWT
-397 YDGGAGIAEEEHAAA
+397 GGAYPYDMGDFLLAEEHRKTLNYLLE
-412 LSDVM
+412 
-417 AAFTDAREYG
+417 AFRDAKEYG
-427 SLIVPPA
+427 SLIRLEP
-434 HDYAA
+434 HDYAG
-439 LANAWEWAQ
+439 LLRAWEQTAAATAPNFNMMLWYD
-448 MAVAPDVNVTLWS
+448 AVK
-461 SETNERIPQL
+461 EEIPKL
-471 IRQAQILT
+471 LRQAHLLF

-488 PPYMGSKG
+488 PPYMGGKG

-506 EHYPAYKS
+506 EHYPDSKS
-514 DLFSCCVARFT
+514 DLFAAFIERCGDFART
-525 ELAFPNGYV
+525 DGYHALV
-534 GFLTPYVWMFIS
+534 TQHAWMFLS
-546 SYEKLRKYII
+546 SYEKLRAKLLQKEII
-556 DEKTIITLIQFEYS
+556 SMAHLGAR
-570 AFEEATVPIC
+570 AFEEIGGEVVQTTA
-580 TFVLQNAHIDK
+580 FVLANQHINGYEG
-591 KSPYLRLTA
+591 S
-600 YRGGM
+600 
-605 EVQRQKT
+605 
-612 IEALA
+612 
-617 THDKN
+617 
-622 TYFETYARDFEKI
+622 YARLVDANTQDGKEELYVSGAERYAVRQDHFDCI
-635 PSSPIAFWAGAALF
+635 PSKPIAFWVSENFLVAYRVGCPLGEFAEPKAGMSTGNNELF
-649 GAFEHGE
+649 ERYWH
-656 KLENIAHPKK
+656 
-666 GLATTDNNR
+666 
-675 FLRFWFEVDSRKIGI
+675 EVSFPRIGFHY
-690 SMRDKV
+690 RDAQETADKCYKWMPC
-696 AAVNSRRKWFPLNKG
+696 NSG
-711 GEYRRWYGNK
+711 GEYRKWSFNN
-721 EYVVNWE
+721 EIIVNWYNNGE
-728 HDGREMKAA
+728 EIRAYRNASGKIASATRNTAYYFKVGLTWNKLSSSRFAVKYKAA
-737 VVARYG
+737 GFAFDDT
-743 GGSYTKEIR
+743 SR
-752 SEERYFGNAIT
+752 SIFLEDGDNH
-763 WSALTAGT
+763 
-771 SSFRYSDYGALFDS
+771 ALF
-785 AGSSM
+785 
-790 FPEEVNTLY
+790 Y
-799 LMGFLNTKVTDYIL
+799 LLGLLCSNVTFAYL
-813 HIINPT
+813 AALNPT
-819 LNYGAGSIASIP
+819 MSFTNNDIERIPYIYDAQRADEVTALVGKNISI
-831 ILWSERDRNIIET
+831 
-844 HARINIDLSRANW
+844 SRADW

-900 RYERWAWDCN
+900 RY
-910 ARFDQLKANEEE
+910 
-922 LNRIFIDIYGL
+922 G
-933 ADELTPAV
+933 
-941 AERDVTVTR
+941 
-950 VYDTAADVP
+950 
-959 VEMRGSSYILTRADA
+959 
-974 VRSLISYAVG
+974 VG
-984 CMFGRY
+984 H
-990 SLDEE
+990 
-995 GIVYAGGEWDATRYK
+995 GIVMHAST
-1010 SFIPDA
+1010 S
-1016 DAIIPVCDDE
+1016 
-1026 YFIDDIA
+1026 
-1033 ARFVSF
+1033 S
-1039 VETVYGADTL
+1039 
-1049 EENLRFIADAL
+1049 
-1060 GGQGSPRT
+1060 
-1068 VIRSYFLRDFYA
+1068 
-1080 DHVRRYRKRPIYWL
+1080 
-1094 FDSGEKNGFKA
+1094 
-1105 LVYLHRYAPDTLARM
+1105 
-1120 RTDYIHPQQ
+1120 
-1129 SRYQAAL
+1129 
-1136 ADVERLLT
+1136 
-1144 EAQGAERVRL
+1144 
-1154 TKRRTALRAQEEELH
+1154 RRTR
-1169 AYEERVHHLADQMI
+1169 RS
-1183 ALDLDDGVRHNYA
+1183 
-1196 LLQDVLA
+1196 
-1203 KLK
+1203 

>member
-32 AEDAGDTRAEVVMGR
+32 AEDAGDARAEVVMGR

-148 IAQCNALNAVLPRM
+148 IAQCNALNAILPRM

-277 EAEQTEEVAEQLS
+277 EAEQTEEVAEQLRA
-290 ILRAEAAA
+290 LRAEAAA

-322 VLIEIYGAHGYVTV
+322 VLIEIYGAHGYATV
-336 DAIKNIVTKN
+336 DAVKNIVTKN

-397 YDGGAGIAEEEHAAA
+397 YDGGAGISEEEHAAA

-427 SLIVPPA
+427 SLIVPPM

-439 LANAWEWAQ
+439 LATAWEWAQ
-448 MAVAPDVNVTLWS
+448 MAAAPDVNMTLWS

-506 EHYPAYKS
+506 EHYPDSKS
-514 DLFSCCVARFT
+514 DLFA
-525 ELAFPNGYV
+525 AFIERCGDFACTDGYHALV
-534 GFLTPYVWMFIS
+534 TQHAWMFLS
-546 SYEKLRKYII
+546 SYEKLRAKLLQKEII
-556 DEKTIITLIQFEYS
+556 SMAHLGAR
-570 AFEEATVPIC
+570 AFEEIGGEVVQTTAFI
-580 TFVLQNAHIDK
+580 LANRHIDGYAGRYVRLVDANTQDAK
-591 KSPYLRLTA
+591 EELYLSGAERHVA
-600 YRGGM
+600 
-605 EVQRQKT
+605 RQ
-612 IEALA
+612 
-617 THDKN
+617 DS
-622 TYFETYARDFEKI
+622 FEKI
-635 PSSPIAFWAGAALF
+635 PGMPIAYWASEKILS
-649 GAFEHGE
+649 AFIN
-656 KLENIAHPKK
+656 NISVAEISK
-666 GLATTDNNR
+666 GKSGQNTGDNER
-675 FLRFWFEVDSRKIGI
+675 FLRLWYEVDIKNIGF
-690 SMRDKV
+690 SLHESYTG
-696 AAVNSRRKWFPLNKG
+696 NQYKWIPYNKG
-711 GEYRRWYGNK
+711 GEFRRWYGNYQ
-721 EYVVNWE
+721 YVVNWE
-728 HDGREMKAA
+728 NDGEEIKAYA
-737 VVARYG
+737 VIRNRGKHWSRYIQNLDCL
-743 GGSYTKEIR
+743 YKE
-752 SEERYFGNAIT
+752 GIT
-763 WSALTAGT
+763 WSIVTAST
-771 SSFRYSDYGALFDS
+771 FSMRYLPVGFICDYAGCSIFPEVDLNDYLLALF
-785 AGSSM
+785 
-790 FPEEVNTLY
+790 
-799 LMGFLNTKVTDYIL
+799 NTKYAEIVL
-813 HIINPT
+813 KIINPT
-819 LNYGAGSIASIP
+819 INYQPGNIGSVPYIYEEKYSNRI
-831 ILWSERDRNIIET
+831 SELVTANK
-844 HARINIDLSRANW
+844 AFSRTDW

-910 ARFDQLKANEEE
+910 ACFDQLKANEEE

-959 VEMRGSSYILTRADA
+959 AEMKGSNYVLTRADA

-995 GIVYAGGEWDATRYK
+995 GIVYAGGEWDAPRYK
-1010 SFIPDA
+1010 TFIPDA

-1049 EENLRFIADAL
+1049 EENLRFIADAF

>member
-385 AIVESNADGAFI
+385 AIVESNWI
-397 YDGGAGIAEEEHAAA
+397 GGAYPYDMGDFLLAEEHRKTLNYLLE
-412 LSDVM
+412 
-417 AAFTDAREYG
+417 AFRDAKEYG
-427 SLIVPPA
+427 SLIRLEP
-434 HDYAA
+434 HDYAG
-439 LANAWEWAQ
+439 LLRAWEQTA
-448 MAVAPDVNVTLWS
+448 AATAPNFNMVLWYD
-461 SETNERIPQL
+461 
-471 IRQAQILT
+471 A
-479 QKYHIVVTN
+479 
-488 PPYMGSKG
+488 
-496 MGAKLAKFVK
+496 VK
-506 EHYPAYKS
+506 E
-514 DLFSCCVARFT
+514 DEAR
-525 ELAFPNGYV
+525 EVCQG
-534 GFLTPYVWMFIS
+534 
-546 SYEKLRKYII
+546 
-556 DEKTIITLIQFEYS
+556 TLS
-570 AFEEATVPIC
+570 
-580 TFVLQNAHIDK
+580 
-591 KSPYLRLTA
+591 
-600 YRGGM
+600 
-605 EVQRQKT
+605 
-612 IEALA
+612 
-617 THDKN
+617 
-622 TYFETYARDFEKI
+622 
-635 PSSPIAFWAGAALF
+635 
-649 GAFEHGE
+649 
-656 KLENIAHPKK
+656 
-666 GLATTDNNR
+666 
-675 FLRFWFEVDSRKIGI
+675 
-690 SMRDKV
+690 
-696 AAVNSRRKWFPLNKG
+696 
-711 GEYRRWYGNK
+711 
-721 EYVVNWE
+721 
-728 HDGREMKAA
+728 
-737 VVARYG
+737 
-743 GGSYTKEIR
+743 
-752 SEERYFGNAIT
+752 
-763 WSALTAGT
+763 
-771 SSFRYSDYGALFDS
+771 
-785 AGSSM
+785 
-790 FPEEVNTLY
+790 
-799 LMGFLNTKVTDYIL
+799 
-813 HIINPT
+813 
-819 LNYGAGSIASIP
+819 
-831 ILWSERDRNIIET
+831 
-844 HARINIDLSRANW
+844 
-857 DSYETSWDFQSHPLA
+857 
-872 PTAYER
+872 
-878 REQFSYNINADARR
+878 
-892 KSVTLLSD
+892 
-900 RYERWAWDCN
+900 
-910 ARFDQLKANEEE
+910 
-922 LNRIFIDIYGL
+922 
-933 ADELTPAV
+933 
-941 AERDVTVTR
+941 
-950 VYDTAADVP
+950 
-959 VEMRGSSYILTRADA
+959 
-974 VRSLISYAVG
+974 
-984 CMFGRY
+984 
-990 SLDEE
+990 
-995 GIVYAGGEWDATRYK
+995 
-1010 SFIPDA
+1010 
-1016 DAIIPVCDDE
+1016 
-1026 YFIDDIA
+1026 
-1033 ARFVSF
+1033 
-1039 VETVYGADTL
+1039 
-1049 EENLRFIADAL
+1049 
-1060 GGQGSPRT
+1060 
-1068 VIRSYFLRDFYA
+1068 
-1080 DHVRRYRKRPIYWL
+1080 
-1094 FDSGEKNGFKA
+1094 
-1105 LVYLHRYAPDTLARM
+1105 
-1120 RTDYIHPQQ
+1120 
-1129 SRYQAAL
+1129 
-1136 ADVERLLT
+1136 
-1144 EAQGAERVRL
+1144 
-1154 TKRRTALRAQEEELH
+1154 
-1169 AYEERVHHLADQMI
+1169 
-1183 ALDLDDGVRHNYA
+1183 
-1196 LLQDVLA
+1196 
-1203 KLK
+1203 

>member
-1 MDKNAIKKYAVWA
+1 MDKNAIKKYAVSA
-14 RRALIGSVTQRA
+14 RRALIGSVAQRA

-32 AEDAGDTRAEVVMGR
+32 AEDVGDARAQVVMGR

-115 TEALDLTMEGIDPQ
+115 TEALDLTMEGLDPQ

-148 IAQCNALNAVLPRM
+148 IAQCNALNAILPRM

-264 NEDLRA
+264 NGDLRA

-277 EAEQTEEVAEQLS
+277 EAEQTEEVAEQLRA
-290 ILRAEAAA
+290 LRAEAAA

-322 VLIEIYGAHGYVTV
+322 VLIEIYGAHGYATV
-336 DAIKNIVTKN
+336 DAVKNIVTKN

-376 RRGIQPNVY
+376 RRGIQPNAY

-397 YDGGAGIAEEEHAAA
+397 YDGGEGIAEEEHAAA

-439 LANAWEWAQ
+439 LANAWEWSR
-448 MAVAPDVNVTLWS
+448 MAAAPDVNMTLWS

-506 EHYPAYKS
+506 EHYPDSKS
-514 DLFSCCVARFT
+514 DLFAAFIERCGDFART
-525 ELAFPNGYV
+525 DGYHALV
-534 GFLTPYVWMFIS
+534 TQHAWMFLS
-546 SYEKLRKYII
+546 SYEKLRAKLLQKEII
-556 DEKTIITLIQFEYS
+556 SMAHLGAR
-570 AFEEATVPIC
+570 AFEEIGGEVVQTTA
-580 TFVLQNAHIDK
+580 FVLANQHIDGYAG
-591 KSPYLRLTA
+591 S
-600 YRGGM
+600 
-605 EVQRQKT
+605 
-612 IEALA
+612 
-617 THDKN
+617 
-622 TYFETYARDFEKI
+622 YARLVDANTQDAKEELYLSGAERYAVREDSFEKI
-635 PSSPIAFWAGAALF
+635 PGMLIAYWASQATIRCF
-649 GAFEHGE
+649 SHR
-656 KLENIAHPKK
+656 KLADVFTTRE
-666 GLATTDNNR
+666 GMATADNER
-675 FLRFWFEVDSRKIGI
+675 FLRFWHEVNFSKITI
-690 SMRDKV
+690 DCESSAEAKERDV
-696 AAVNSRRKWFPLNKG
+696 MWVPYNKG
-711 GEYRRWYGNK
+711 GITRDWYGNND
-721 EYVVNWE
+721 YVVDWSN
-728 HDGREMKAA
+728 DGEGIRNNKDPKTG
-737 VVARYG
+737 R
-743 GGSYTKEIR
+743 IR
-752 SEERYFGNAIT
+752 SHNYNGEYSFQEGLTWTAISSGNLSIRYCP
-763 WSALTAGT
+763 AG
-771 SSFRYSDYGALFDS
+771 YLFDS
-785 AGSSM
+785 KGAKGFTNNSVNFYFILALLNSKASM
-790 FPEEVNTLY
+790 K
-799 LMGFLNTKVTDYIL
+799 FLEFL
-813 HIINPT
+813 SPT
-819 LNYGAGSIASIP
+819 LDFKVGDIISIP
-831 ILWSERDRNIIET
+831 YIEKKEYENDVLHMT
-844 HARINIDLSRANW
+844 KETIDIARTDW
-857 DSYETSWDFQSHPLA
+857 DSYETSWDFARHPLLTRPSA
-872 PTAYER
+872 TLAAAYER
-878 REQFSYNINADARR
+878 YKAE
-892 KSVTLLSD
+892 T
-900 RYERWAWDCN
+900 N

-995 GIVYAGGEWDATRYK
+995 GIVYAGGEWDATCYK
-1010 SFIPDA
+1010 TFIPDA

-1039 VETVYGADTL
+1039 VETVYGAETL

-1136 ADVERLLT
+1136 ADAERLLT

>member
-1 MDKNAIKKYAVWA
+1 MDKNAIKKYAVSA
-14 RRALIGSVTQRA
+14 RRALIGSVAQRA

-32 AEDAGDTRAEVVMGR
+32 AEDVGDARAEVVMGR

-115 TEALDLTMEGIDPQ
+115 TEAIDLTMEGIDPQ

-148 IAQCNALNAVLPRM
+148 IAQCNALNAILPRM

-277 EAEQTEEVAEQLS
+277 EAEQTEEVAEQLRA
-290 ILRAEAAA
+290 LRAEAAA
-298 LSPEE
+298 LNPEE

-322 VLIEIYGAHGYVTV
+322 VLIEIYGAHGYATV
-336 DAIKNIVTKN
+336 DAVKNIVTKN

-385 AIVESNADGAFI
+385 AIVESNWI
-397 YDGGAGIAEEEHAAA
+397 GGAYPYDMGDFLLAEEHRKTLNYLLE
-412 LSDVM
+412 
-417 AAFTDAREYG
+417 AFRDAKEYG
-427 SLIVPPA
+427 SLIRLEP
-434 HDYAA
+434 HDYAG
-439 LANAWEWAQ
+439 LLRAWEQTAAATAPNFNMVLWYD
-448 MAVAPDVNVTLWS
+448 AVK
-461 SETNERIPQL
+461 EEIPKL
-471 IRQAQILT
+471 LRQAHLLF

-506 EHYPAYKS
+506 EHYPDSKS
-514 DLFSCCVARFT
+514 DLFA
-525 ELAFPNGYV
+525 AFIERCGDFANADGYHALV
-534 GFLTPYVWMFIS
+534 TQHAWMFLS
-546 SYEKLRKYII
+546 SYEKLRAKLLQK
-556 DEKTIITLIQFEYS
+556 ETISMAHLGAR
-570 AFEEATVPIC
+570 AFEEIGGEVVQTTAL
-580 TFVLQNAHIDK
+580 VLANRHIDGYAGSYARLVDANTQDGK
-591 KSPYLRLTA
+591 EELYLSGAERYVARQDHFDCIPSKPIAYWVSENFLVA
-600 YRGGM
+600 YRVGCPLGDIAEPKAGM
-605 EVQRQKT
+605 STGNNEIFERYWHEVSFPRIGFHYRDAQ
-612 IEALA
+612 
-617 THDKN
+617 
-622 TYFETYARDFEKI
+622 ETRDCRYQWV
-635 PSSPIAFWAGAALF
+635 PC
-649 GAFEHGE
+649 
-656 KLENIAHPKK
+656 
-666 GLATTDNNR
+666 
-675 FLRFWFEVDSRKIGI
+675 
-690 SMRDKV
+690 
-696 AAVNSRRKWFPLNKG
+696 NSG
-711 GEYRRWYGNK
+711 GEYRKWAFNN
-721 EYVVNWE
+721 EIIVNWYN
-728 HDGREMKAA
+728 DGE
-737 VVARYG
+737 
-743 GGSYTKEIR
+743 EIR
-752 SEERYFGNAIT
+752 AYRNASGKIASATRNTAYYFKVGLT
-763 WSALTAGT
+763 WNKLSSSRFAVKYKAEGFAFDDT
-771 SSFRYSDYGALFDS
+771 SRSIFLEDGGCHALF
-785 AGSSM
+785 
-790 FPEEVNTLY
+790 Y
-799 LMGFLNTKVTDYIL
+799 LLGLLCSNVTFAYL
-813 HIINPT
+813 AALNPT
-819 LNYGAGSIASIP
+819 MSFTNNDIERIPYIYDAQRADEVTALVGKNISI
-831 ILWSERDRNIIET
+831 
-844 HARINIDLSRANW
+844 SRADW

-900 RYERWAWDCN
+900 RYERWAWACN
-910 ARFDQLKANEEE
+910 ARFDQLRRNEEE

-941 AERDVTVTR
+941 AERDVTVTH
-950 VYDTAADVP
+950 VYGTAADVP
-959 VEMRGSSYILTRADA
+959 AEMKGSSYVLTRADA

-1010 SFIPDA
+1010 TFIPDA

-1039 VETVYGADTL
+1039 VKTVYGADTL
-1049 EENLRFIADAL
+1049 EENLCFIADAL

-1068 VIRSYFLRDFYA
+1068 VIRSYFLWDFYD

-1120 RTDYIHPQQ
+1120 RTDYIHAQQ

-1136 ADVERLLT
+1136 ADTERLLT

-1183 ALDLDDGVRHNYA
+1183 ALDLDDGMRHNYA